1 MYKTSE
7 KFKNA
12 VYGDSRTFLA
22 KISDGTHSASE
33 EILSLKQT
41 SRSVADG
48 CISVGGAVSS
58 YVEIKMWDPGF
69 TLDGTELEISIGMTI
84 DSEPEWVPLGL
95 FTAQKPKTDSGVVT
109 FTAYDRIQTR
119 MSGAF
124 LSELTYPCDGKA
136 VLAEMAKKT
145 GVPIVTTNLPD
156 GVMISKR
163 AVSTD
168 SIVDESGNPVTD
180 TKYVTPFDGYTYRE
194 ALSYIAQFYGMFAT
208 MDRFGNVVFRWY
220 TATDCSI
227 SADRYYDDLTL
238 GESVFAVEKIICQT
252 GNDTLSAGEGTA
264 CMQLENP
271 VMTQDRLTA
280 VHQQIKGL
288 EFLPA
293 SVSFLG
299 DPRIDVGDIITII
312 DKSENVVK
320 IPVMSLVQDYDG
332 GLLSEIQSFGKSES
346 VTGQNKGPT
355 AQKLDRAYTDLFLVK
370 EMVGGKANFDYVY
383 GLEGKFK
390 KLSGDYLS
398 FKSGEFED
406 LKAKQADFETATA
419 KNFSTQTAQ
428 IKKLSGDFASFKTG
442 DFESLKAKQADFES
456 ATVKNFTASN
466 ARIDTVSGDLA
477 SYKTIV
483 AENFSAANGKIEN
496 LETTTLKA
504 ADAKLTYATI
514 ESLNALKG
522 DVADLNIGKLTA
534 RVATIEAAYISKT
547 ETKQLLAGYADIKLA
562 NVAAGTI
569 GSALIG
575 DGAITDAKIA
585 NVSAN
590 KLTAG
595 TIDASK
601 INVVNL
607 NADNLTVGTING
619 QRIGDKS
626 IDLTKLSKEVPTK
639 EYLDNIQNGLQNQID
654 SAIQTYT
661 TDTIPTL
668 KNSPASSWTD
678 NSTRAKHVGDI
689 CYVTNAG
696 GNADGYC
703 YRFTNTGTDA
713 APVYEWVLIK
723 DSDVN
728 KALQELVTVNGDISG
743 LKTFQSET
751 SSWRKSTDT
760 EISSVK
766 TRTTTIETT
775 YSTKEETKTAADS
788 AKSSAIE
795 SAKGYADTAKTD
807 AIASAKGYTDTAK
820 TAAIASSK
828 SYTDTATKDMATSTS
843 VANAKKEAISEAAK
857 DASSKA
863 STAQSN
869 AISEAAKDATSKA
882 DAAKSSAIS
891 TAASDATKKADA
903 AKSSAISAAASDA
916 TTKANSAKSE
926 AISTAA
932 SDATKKANDAKSA
945 AISTAA
951 SDATKKA
958 NTAKSEAIS
967 AASSDATTKANAA
980 LNSAKGYADDAV
992 DNLQVGGRNLLTAT
1006 NQGTSYWSNSHANG
1020 DYSCESI
1027 TWLGVNAVKMGCS
1040 KRSTSWKMFVHGIS
1054 VEQFNKL
1061 KPGGSYVLSYDTDG
1075 GSSANF
1081 VSLMSPSALNSIVKT
1096 HSQTAVKT
1104 NYGYH
1109 YTIKIVLNDTLT
1121 WGNQYVYLENNLY
1134 PGESVIIANLKLEE
1148 GNKATPWTPAPEDI
1162 DAAINTKVSTT
1173 VFNEVKQTVDSNSA
1187 TITKL
1192 SETVTTKADGST
1204 VESLANTVNTVK
1216 QTTDANTAS
1225 ISTLTTTVNKK
1236 ADSST
1241 VDTISKTLNTVKQT
1255 ADSNSANISE
1265 LSKTVSTK
1273 ADGST
1278 VETLTNRVS
1287 TAEQNLDGFKTTVSK
1302 TYVTSQAYNEKV
1314 TNLESGISAAQGT
1327 ANTAKS
1333 TADSATK
1340 TANTAKNTADAATT
1354 TANTAKSTA
1363 DTASKTASAA
1373 KSTADGAVSTANTA
1387 KSTADGAVSTANSAK
1402 NTADSAVNTANT
1414 AKSTA
1419 EGAVSTANSAK
1430 STADVAKSSVDNLEI
1445 GGRNLFRRT
1454 DTPYPNNDYLTA
1466 LYYYASEPLVAGET
1480 YTVTICVTPAKN
1492 VERFGL
1498 FLSQGFKGQANLYVS
1513 GTKKQIISKTFV
1525 ASYDSGR
1532 EPSANPHNGTAMFFR
1547 YPNDGTVTGNS
1558 TIHWVKIEKGN
1569 KATDW
1574 TPAPEDAIDHQYT
1587 QYYRSTSTTT
1597 PTGGTWQDTIPD
1609 LLENTCIWT
1618 RQAIVHVGGDIEYSD
1633 PVLDSVTKKVVSM
1646 SAEVTKTAE
1655 GLTSTANKVTTLTND
1670 LAGVSTRLGT
1680 AESKITQNAESIS
1693 AKVSTTDFNAFKTSN
1708 TTAINDAKSSA
1719 ISTAAS
1725 DATKK
1730 ANDAKSSAISTA
1742 ASDATTKANNAKSA
1756 AISTAASDAT
1766 TKANNALSSA
1776 KTYSDGQIK
1785 TVNAAITQTNTEI
1798 SAMKGQI
1805 ALKVEQTDINKAIDG
1820 VTVGGRNL
1828 ATKTNQGTTGWG
1840 WSMQKGDYT
1849 ITEVVENGVR
1859 CCKLTRGSAAQ
1870 SGWSIIVYWN
1880 IGRKKWE
1887 PNTTYTVSVEVKASH
1902 NVDIFPRFLC
1912 IDGTHGIIQ
1921 DCKSIKSKTVTNTWT
1936 KLVWIVQS
1944 SNELPTR
1951 TDQNTYFAGMNSSP
1965 GAWYQFRNLK
1975 IEKGNK
1981 ATDWTPAPEDDE
1993 ERLSSLESW
2002 KSEASLKITKDGII
2016 GTVGSYYA
2024 TGADVT
2030 ALTGRVTQAESTI
2043 KQQSDSIALTVKK
2056 DSVISA
2062 INQTSESVKISANK
2076 ISLTAAGL
2084 VEIINSGDTKIKAA
2098 NLNLSATDVVNIIN
2112 SGTTTIKA
2120 SKLDLSATD
2129 VVNIIN
2135 KGTTKI
2141 EASKLNLSGYVTV
2154 SDLSGSGNTT
2164 IDGSNIKTGKISTD
2178 RLDVNSIFAQEITAT
2193 GTITGATLTG
2203 AAVSCSGSTGVME
2216 LRKGG
2221 LNGFYVTEK
2230 DNYRYTYG
2238 CAYTSTSLSL
2248 DYTKES
2254 LTDVDVQKV
2263 YVLYADSSGVNI
2275 GNLANFSI
2283 SEKKV
2288 TFSCPTTFNDTLIA
2302 KGLSVGDIY
2311 ATSISVQNSGVELY
2325 GSTPFIDFYFNKSN
2339 TDYTSRIIELE
2350 SGKLNVNGAVFTN
2363 GGTIW
2368 GTGLSIAGNGTFGGD
2383 LSATRGL
2390 KLNHGGTSL
2399 YLYNESGSFCMM
2411 HTGTDGSSTWPI
2423 VWDFKNDN
2431 LAIANSI
2438 NCGAYG
2444 TFGKGIISKSES
2456 VFHTGSYTD
2465 PYPGKNCTIK
2475 SWGTV
2480 ASLRFAAKGVGNTWL
2495 GAAKPDGSAYDTIC
2509 TDANAL
2515 VPGWRIR
2522 SADGAWVG
2530 ASYAQDPG
2538 FRIYYC
2544 NAARLAGS
2552 SNGTD
2557 AVYTFGSSGTF
2568 HAKSVSQTSDER
2580 EKNIISG
2587 ITEKYENLFMRLKP
2601 VLFNWKT
2608 GADGVHMGFGAQ
2620 TTLKLAEKCGI
2631 RANELAAVHKSETE
2645 EPWSM
2650 SYTEIVPLTV
2660 QMVQKAITSIDSTRK
2675 EVSALGQN
2683 MTARM
2688 ESLQYQLAQAFDRI
2702 AALEKENKSLR
2713 QALS

>member
-1 MYKTSE
+1 MLKIFNQFHKAVGYIKKYRDCKIESVLSTAEKTLSFTYLGKAGKIDYE
-7 KFKNA
+7 YYIQTKDAEYVVKSIRITSDGYPEYTATLNMEELE
-12 VYGDSRTFLA
+12 SKTWETFLA
-22 KISDGTHSASE
+22 KDSSLRDTANLALAGTGWRVAECTVDKKRSMGLQNVTSKVVLQKICTVFMCEMQVDSKAKTVSFKEKFGEDKGVYFLQGLNLRKLTLSGDTYDFYTRIIPVGKDG
-33 EILSLKQT
+33 LKIT
-41 SRSVADG
+41 
-48 CISVGGAVSS
+48 AVN
-58 YVEIKMWDPGF
+58 
-69 TLDGTELEISIGMTI
+69 
-84 DSEPEWVPLGL
+84 
-95 FTAQKPKTDSGVVT
+95 
-109 FTAYDRIQTR
+109 
-119 MSGAF
+119 
-124 LSELTYPCDGKA
+124 DGKEYIDNFQFSKKIIPYIWQDTSYEDA
-136 VLAEMAKKT
+136 TALMEDAAEKLKDLSIPKKSYTADVRDLAYRSADYSILEYNLGDTITLIDRKT
-145 GVPIVTTNLPD
+145 GIRDTQRITKIVEYP
-156 GVMISKR
+156 
-163 AVSTD
+163 
-168 SIVDESGNPVTD
+168 
-180 TKYVTPFDGYTYRE
+180 
-194 ALSYIAQFYGMFAT
+194 
-208 MDRFGNVVFRWY
+208 
-220 TATDCSI
+220 
-227 SADRYYDDLTL
+227 
-238 GESVFAVEKIICQT
+238 
-252 GNDTLSAGEGTA
+252 
-264 CMQLENP
+264 
-271 VMTQDRLTA
+271 
-280 VHQQIKGL
+280 
-288 EFLPA
+288 
-293 SVSFLG
+293 G
-299 DPRIDVGDIITII
+299 DPDKNTCDIANTRETF
-312 DKSENVVK
+312 D
-320 IPVMSLVQDYDG
+320 
-332 GLLSEIQSFGKSES
+332 EIQSRLKEAASIIES
-346 VTGQNKGPT
+346 VKNLDGSINGNAVDKVTTDQILGFKDGVESGIQNSNTISGIKTDIMAVT
-355 AQKLDRAYTDLFLVK
+355 ADIGTIQSTYLKATDADIKFATIENL
-370 EMVGGKANFDYVY
+370 KATTETVHDLNADYA
-383 GLEGKFK
+383 KFKTATANEFSAQAAKIK
-390 KLSGDYLS
+390 KLSGDLAS
-398 FKSGEFED
+398 FKTGEFED

-419 KNFSTQTAQ
+419 KNFTAT
-428 IKKLSGDFASFKTG
+428 S
-442 DFESLKAKQADFES
+442 
-456 ATVKNFTASN
+456 
-466 ARIDTVSGDLA
+466 ARIDTVTGDLA
-477 SYKTIV
+477 SYKNVV
-483 AENFSAANGKIEN
+483 AESFSAANGKIEN

-522 DVADLNIGKLTA
+522 DVAELNVGKLTA

-585 NVSAN
+585 SVSAN

-601 INVVNL
+601 INVTNM

-661 TDTIPTL
+661 SDTIPTL

-678 NSTRAKHVGDI
+678 NSTKAKHVGDI

-703 YRFTNTGTDA
+703 YRFTNTGTSTN
-713 APVYEWVLIK
+713 PVYEWVLIK

-728 KALQELVTVNGDISG
+728 RALQELVTVNGDLTG
-743 LKTFQSET
+743 LKSFQSET
-751 SSWRKSTDT
+751 SSWRTSTDS

-788 AKSSAIE
+788 AKSSAIASAKGYTDSAKTSAIE
-795 SAKGYADTAKTD
+795 SAKGYTDTAKTD
-807 AIASAKGYTDTAK
+807 AIASAKGYTDTA
-820 TAAIASSK
+820 
-828 SYTDTATKDMATSTS
+828 TKDMATSTA
-843 VANAKKEAISEAAK
+843 VANAKKE
-857 DASSKA
+857 
-863 STAQSN
+863 

-891 TAASDATKKADA
+891 
-903 AKSSAISAAASDA
+903 AAATDA
-916 TTKANSAKSE
+916 TTKANTAKSE
-926 AISTAA
+926 AISAA
-932 SDATKKANDAKSA
+932 SSDATKKANDAKSA
-945 AISTAA
+945 AISAA
-951 SDATKKA
+951 SSDATKKA

-967 AASSDATTKANAA
+967 AAASDATTKANAA

-992 DNLQVGGRNLLTAT
+992 AGVKIGGRNLFRDT
-1006 NQGTSYWSNSHANG
+1006 GVEHSNNDYMTWRYAPGDELLVEGETYTVSICVTPGKGLSH
-1020 DYSCESI
+1020 
-1027 TWLGVNAVKMGCS
+1027 LMP
-1040 KRSTSWKMFVHGIS
+1040 H
-1054 VEQFNKL
+1054 
-1061 KPGGSYVLSYDTDG
+1061 LSYG
-1075 GSSANF
+1075 NMGECSLK
-1081 VSLMSPSALNSIVKT
+1081 VSGNEKQVISKT
-1096 HSQTAVKT
+1096 FKCQYLAGKT
-1104 NYGYH
+1104 PEDNIIYAYFCIYRLPNNGTVTSNT
-1109 YTIKIVLNDTLT
+1109 TIHWIKV
-1121 WGNQYVYLENNLY
+1121 E
-1134 PGESVIIANLKLEE
+1134 K
-1148 GNKATPWTPAPEDI
+1148 GNKATDWTPAPEDT
-1162 DAAINTKVSTT
+1162 DAAISEKVSTT
-1173 VFNEVKQTVDSNSA
+1173 VFNEVKQTVDANSA

-1192 SETVTTKADGST
+1192 TESVSKKADGSSVT
-1204 VESLANTVNTVK
+1204 TLSNTVNSIK
-1216 QTTDANTAS
+1216 QTADSNTAA
-1225 ISTLTTTVNKK
+1225 ISGLQTMVNKK
-1236 ADSST
+1236 ADGST

-1302 TYVTSQAYNEKV
+1302 TYVTSQTYNEKV
-1314 TNLESGISAAQGT
+1314 DALESGISAAKST

-1340 TANTAKNTADAATT
+1340 TANTAK
-1354 TANTAKSTA
+1354 STA
-1363 DTASKTASAA
+1363 DTASKTASSA
-1373 KSTADGAVSTANTA
+1373 KS
-1387 KSTADGAVSTANSAK
+1387 
-1402 NTADSAVNTANT
+1402 TADSAVNTANI

-1430 STADVAKSSVDNLEI
+1430 STADAASNTINRGLNKWLIRQFASSDASDTTIDKIVGKDIVGTYEYADSDLNISQMGLILEHYYNGYAVTAVKFSKTTSIETMFLSDDGGTVYLNGVQVAHNAVYGKGSCTLQFKKGWNILEVVWHEDAGGNGFKFATTISKHANCERMDCYASVDTVE
-1445 GGRNLFRRT
+1445 
-1454 DTPYPNNDYLTA
+1454 TA
-1466 LYYYASEPLVAGET
+1466 
-1480 YTVTICVTPAKN
+1480 YT
-1492 VERFGL
+1492 
-1498 FLSQGFKGQANLYVS
+1498 
-1513 GTKKQIISKTFV
+1513 
-1525 ASYDSGR
+1525 
-1532 EPSANPHNGTAMFFR
+1532 
-1547 YPNDGTVTGNS
+1547 
-1558 TIHWVKIEKGN
+1558 
-1569 KATDW
+1569 KAT
-1574 TPAPEDAIDHQYT
+1574 
-1587 QYYRSTSTTT
+1587 
-1597 PTGGTWQDTIPD
+1597 
-1609 LLENTCIWT
+1609 
-1618 RQAIVHVGGDIEYSD
+1618 
-1633 PVLDSVTKKVVSM
+1633 TKKVVSM

-1670 LAGVSTRLGT
+1670 LAGVTTRLGT
-1680 AESKITQNAESIS
+1680 AESKITQNAEGIS
-1693 AKVSTTDFNAFKTSN
+1693 AKLSTTEFNTFKTNN

-1725 DATKK
+1725 DAAKK

-1742 ASDATTKANNAKSA
+1742 ASDATTKANNA
-1756 AISTAASDAT
+1756 
-1766 TKANNALSSA
+1766 LSSA
-1776 KTYSDGQIK
+1776 KSYSDGQIK
-1785 TVNAAITQTNTEI
+1785 TVNAAITQTNSEI

-1805 ALKVEQTDINKAIDG
+1805 ALKVEQTDLNYYEPQ
-1820 VTVGGRNL
+1820 NL
-1828 ATKTNQGTTGWG
+1828 ATLENCVIKQASRWDIDVILKMPNCTTAKINSDGSISGFLNPGYIAFKVYFQKGKTLYYSCPNVDFSIISVWKDPYSTRSHAASVEGFTPDFTGWG
-1840 WSMQKGDYT
+1840 WIGF
-1849 ITEVVENGVR
+1849 GVFR
-1859 CCKLTRGSAAQ
+1859 T
-1870 SGWSIIVYWN
+1870 
-1880 IGRKKWE
+1880 
-1887 PNTTYTVSVEVKASH
+1887 NTFTTFPVISLIKDATYTP
-1902 NVDIFPRFLC
+1902 PRKTSLQ
-1912 IDGTHGIIQ
+1912 GI
-1921 DCKSIKSKTVTNTWT
+1921 
-1936 KLVWIVQS
+1936 
-1944 SNELPTR
+1944 
-1951 TDQNTYFAGMNSSP
+1951 
-1965 GAWYQFRNLK
+1965 
-1975 IEKGNK
+1975 
-1981 ATDWTPAPEDDE
+1981 E
-1993 ERLSSLESW
+1993 ELESW

-2056 DSVISA
+2056 DGVISA

-2076 ISLTAAGL
+2076 ISLTASGL

-2135 KGTTKI
+2135 KGTTTIK
-2141 EASKLNLSGYVTV
+2141 ASKLDLSGYVTV
-2154 SDLSGSGNTT
+2154 SSLSGSGTTT

-2178 RLDVNSIFAQEITAT
+2178 RLDVNGIFAKNVTAT

-2203 AAVSCSGSTGVME
+2203 AAVSCSGSAGVME

-2254 LTDVDVQKV
+2254 LKSVDVQKV

-2275 GNLANFSI
+2275 GNLAKFSLD
-2283 SEKKV
+2283 KKNV

-2325 GSTPFIDFYFNKSN
+2325 GSTPFIDFHFNKSN

-2350 SGKLNVNGAVFTN
+2350 SGKLNINGAVFTD

-2368 GTGLSIAGNGTFGGD
+2368 GTGLSISGSGTFSGD
-2383 LSATRGL
+2383 ISATRGL
-2390 KLNHGGTSL
+2390 HLNHGGTSL
-2399 YLYNESGSFCMM
+2399 YLYNEGGSFCMM
-2411 HTGTDGSSTWPI
+2411 HTGTNGANTWPI

-2444 TFGKGIISKSES
+2444 TFGKGIISKAES

-2465 PYPGKNCTIK
+2465 PYPSKSCTIK

-2495 GAAKPDGSAYDTIC
+2495 GAAKPDGAAYDTIC

-2515 VPGWRIR
+2515 VPGWRVR
-2522 SADGAWVG
+2522 TADGAWVG

-2544 NAARLAGS
+2544 NASRLAGS

-2568 HAKSVSQTSDER
+2568 YAKSVSQTSDER

-2587 ITEKYENLFMRLKP
+2587 ITEKYENLFMQLKP

-2620 TTLKLAEKCGI
+2620 TTLDLAEKCGI
-2631 RANELAAVHKSETE
+2631 SANELAAVHRSETE

-2660 QMVQKAITSIDSTRK
+2660 QIVQKAITSIDSTRK

>member
-12 VYGDSRTFLA
+12 VYGESRTFLA
-22 KISDGTHSASE
+22 KVSDGTHSASE

-41 SRSVADG
+41 SRSVADD
-48 CISVGGAVSS
+48 CVSVGGAVSS
-58 YVEIKMWDPGF
+58 YVEVKMWDPGF
-69 TLDGTELEISIGMTI
+69 TLDGTELEISLGMMIG
-84 DSEPEWVPLGL
+84 SKAEWVPLGL
-95 FTAQKPKTDSGVVT
+95 FTAQKPKSDSGVVT

-124 LSELTYPCDGKA
+124 LSELTYPCDGKT

-145 GVPIVTTNLPD
+145 GVPIITTNLPD
-156 GVMISKR
+156 GVMIPKR

-194 ALSYIAQFYGMFAT
+194 AISYIAQFYGMFAT
-208 MDRFGNVVFRWY
+208 MDRVGNVVFRWY
-220 TATDCSI
+220 TVADCSI
-227 SADRYYDDLTL
+227 SADRYYDDLTS
-238 GESVFAVEKIICQT
+238 GESVFTVEKIICQA
-252 GNDTLSAGEGTA
+252 GNDTLSAGDGTA

-271 VMTQDRLTA
+271 VMTQERLTA
-280 VHQQIKGL
+280 VYKQIKGL

-299 DPRIDVGDIITII
+299 DPRIDVGDIITIT
-312 DKSENVVK
+312 DKSGNVVK

-332 GLLSEIQSFGKSES
+332 GLLSEVQSFGKSEL

-355 AQKLDRAYTDLFLVK
+355 AQKLDRAYIDLFLVK
-370 EMVGGKANFDYVY
+370 EMVGEKANFDYVY
-383 GLEGKFK
+383 GLEGKFE

-419 KNFSTQTAQ
+419 KNFSAQTAQ
-428 IKKLSGDFASFKTG
+428 IKK
-442 DFESLKAKQADFES
+442 
-456 ATVKNFTASN
+456 
-466 ARIDTVSGDLA
+466 VSGDLA
-477 SYKTIV
+477 SFKTGEFEDLKSKQADFETATAKNFTATSARIDTVTGDLASYKNVV
-483 AENFSAANGKIEN
+483 AESFSAANGKIEN
-496 LETTTLKA
+496 LETTTLKS

-522 DVADLNIGKLTA
+522 DVAELNVGKLTA

-585 NVSAN
+585 SVSAN

-601 INVVNL
+601 INVMNL

-626 IDLTKLSKEVPTK
+626 IDLAKLSKEVPTK
-639 EYLDNIQNGLQNQID
+639 EYLDSVQNGLQNQID
-654 SAIQTYT
+654 NAIQTYT

-696 GNADGYC
+696 SNADGYC
-703 YRFTNTGTDA
+703 YRFTSTGTSTNQ
-713 APVYEWVLIK
+713 VYEWVLIK

-728 KALQELVTVNGDISG
+728 RALQELVTVNGDISG
-743 LKTFQSET
+743 LKSFQSET
-751 SSWRKSTDT
+751 SSWRTSTDT

-775 YSTKEETKTAADS
+775 YSTKEETKSAADS

-795 SAKGYADTAKTD
+795 SSKSYTDSAKTS
-807 AIASAKGYTDTAK
+807 AIESAKGYTDTAK
-820 TAAIASSK
+820 TDAIASSK
-828 SYTDTATKDMATSTS
+828 TYTDTATKDMATSTA
-843 VANAKKEAISEAAK
+843 VANAKKEAIDTAAK

-863 STAQSN
+863 STAQST

-903 AKSSAISAAASDA
+903 AKSEAISAASSDATKKADAAKSSAISAAASDA
-916 TTKANSAKSE
+916 TTKAN
-926 AISTAA
+926 
-932 SDATKKANDAKSA
+932 N
-945 AISTAA
+945 
-951 SDATKKA
+951 
-958 NTAKSEAIS
+958 
-967 AASSDATTKANAA
+967 A

-992 DNLQVGGRNLLTAT
+992 AGVEIGGRNLFGFHKGIYVDFDNVHSGNAIDPSIKGLKITCNDAVTSSKTIYRVKNIGFNGIGGEYTFSANVRAT
-1006 NQGTSYWSNSHANG
+1006 NDITITFNICDAENVTVDVTNKNKRIVFTSNVNRYHGTEAYNGFLDVSAFRVPQGTVIYIEN
-1020 DYSCESI
+1020 
-1027 TWLGVNAVKMGCS
+1027 
-1040 KRSTSWKMFVHGIS
+1040 
-1054 VEQFNKL
+1054 
-1061 KPGGSYVLSYDTDG
+1061 
-1075 GSSANF
+1075 
-1081 VSLMSPSALNSIVKT
+1081 
-1096 HSQTAVKT
+1096 
-1104 NYGYH
+1104 
-1109 YTIKIVLNDTLT
+1109 IKI
-1121 WGNQYVYLENNLY
+1121 E
-1134 PGESVIIANLKLEE
+1134 K
-1148 GNKATPWTPAPEDI
+1148 GNKATDWTPAPEDI
-1162 DAAINTKVSTT
+1162 DAAISTKVSTT
-1173 VFNEVKQTVDSNSA
+1173 VFNEVKQTVDANSA

-1192 SETVTTKADGST
+1192 TESVSKKADGSSVT
-1204 VESLANTVNTVK
+1204 TLSNTVNSIK
-1216 QTTDANTAS
+1216 QTADSNTAA
-1225 ISTLTTTVNKK
+1225 ISGLQTTVSKK

-1241 VDTISKTLNTVKQT
+1241 VETVSKTLNTVKQT

-1273 ADGST
+1273 ADGSAVT
-1278 VETLTNRVS
+1278 ALTTRMSN
-1287 TAEQNLDGFKTTVSK
+1287 AEQNLDGFKTTVSK
-1302 TYVTSQAYNEKV
+1302 TYVTSQSYNEKV

-1340 TANTAKNTADAATT
+1340 TANTAK
-1354 TANTAKSTA
+1354 STA

-1373 KSTADGAVSTANTA
+1373 KNTADSASKTASSAKSTADSAVNTANTA

-1402 NTADSAVNTANT
+1402 STADA
-1414 AKSTA
+1414 
-1419 EGAVSTANSAK
+1419 AK
-1430 STADVAKSSVDNLEI
+1430 STADAAKSTADAAKSSVDNLEI
-1445 GGRNLFRRT
+1445 GGRNLLIGSKKGISNPKHI
-1454 DTPYPNNDYLTA
+1454 DTYTNATFKLLLMKGDQYVGKELLIGVEKGKKYSKTYIAKFDGTRIECGHNGQKRDIIGSFPVSSYTKG
-1466 LYYYASEPLVAGET
+1466 ST
-1480 YTVTICVTPAKN
+1480 YTVSFYVESADPTTIN
-1492 VERFGL
+1492 G
-1498 FLSQGFKGQANLYVS
+1498 Y
-1513 GTKKQIISKTFV
+1513 IIK
-1525 ASYDSGR
+1525 DLKL
-1532 EPSANPHNGTAMFFR
+1532 EN
-1547 YPNDGTVTGNS
+1547 
-1558 TIHWVKIEKGN
+1558 GN
-1569 KATDW
+1569 KATPW

-1597 PTGGTWQDTIPD
+1597 PTGGTWQNTVPE
-1609 LLENTCIWT
+1609 LTENTCIWT

-1633 PVLDSVTKKVVSM
+1633 PVMDSVTKKVVSM
-1646 SAEVTKTAE
+1646 DAEVTKTAE

-1670 LAGVSTRLGT
+1670 LAGVTTRLGT

-1693 AKVSTTDFNAFKTSN
+1693 AKLSTTEFNTFKTNN

-1742 ASDATTKANNAKSA
+1742 ASDATKKANDAKSA

-1785 TVNAAITQTNTEI
+1785 TVNAAITQTNSEI

-1820 VTVGGRNL
+1820 VTIGGRNL
-1828 ATKTNQGTTGWG
+1828 LVKTNQGTTYWTIPHENGNYSRESITWLGVNAVKMSCSKRSTGWRIYLYDILFEQFNKLKPG
-1840 WSMQKGDYT
+1840 GSYVLSYDTDGGSSANFLGLLSANGLNPIDKTHSQTAVKTNYGYHYT
-1849 ITEVVENGVR
+1849 IKIVLKDTLTWNSQVVYLENN
-1859 CCKLTRGSAAQ
+1859 LGSGE
-1870 SGWSIIVYWN
+1870 SVII
-1880 IGRKKWE
+1880 
-1887 PNTTYTVSVEVKASH
+1887 A
-1902 NVDIFPRFLC
+1902 
-1912 IDGTHGIIQ
+1912 
-1921 DCKSIKSKTVTNTWT
+1921 
-1936 KLVWIVQS
+1936 
-1944 SNELPTR
+1944 
-1951 TDQNTYFAGMNSSP
+1951 
-1965 GAWYQFRNLK
+1965 NLK
-1975 IEKGNK
+1975 LEEGNK
-1981 ATDWTPAPEDDE
+1981 ATPWTPAPEDDE

-2024 TGADVT
+2024 TGADVVN
-2030 ALTGRVTQAESTI
+2030 LTGRVTTAESTI
-2043 KQQSDSIALTVKK
+2043 KQQSNSIALTVKK
-2056 DSVISA
+2056 DGVISA

-2076 ISLTAAGL
+2076 ISLTA
-2084 VEIINSGDTKIKAA
+2084 K
-2098 NLNLSATDVVNIIN
+2098 DVVDIIN
-2112 SGTTTIKA
+2112 SGTTTIQA
-2120 SKLDLSATD
+2120 SKLNLSASD

-2141 EASKLNLSGYVTV
+2141 SADKLNLSGYVTI
-2154 SDLSGSGNTT
+2154 SSLSGSGTTT
-2164 IDGSNIKTGKISTD
+2164 IDASNIKTGKISTD
-2178 RLDVNSIFAQEITAT
+2178 RLDVNDIFAKEVSATKLHVTGNSKIDGNLVTSGINASNITTGTISADRLDVNGIFAKNVTAT
-2193 GTITGATLTG
+2193 GTITGANLVGGRFSCTGKLGTVELAEDRLSAKYDYTLTNG
-2203 AAVSCSGSTGVME
+2203 QKFSDHVTLNSSFMQFSRVKYSGNTASEETTLYMSQEELTLKDVASFYKSGITFEPAVTI
-2216 LRKGG
+2216 
-2221 LNGFYVTEK
+2221 N
-2230 DNYRYTYG
+2230 
-2238 CAYTSTSLSL
+2238 
-2248 DYTKES
+2248 
-2254 LTDVDVQKV
+2254 
-2263 YVLYADSSGVNI
+2263 
-2275 GNLANFSI
+2275 
-2283 SEKKV
+2283 
-2288 TFSCPTTFNDTLIA
+2288 
-2302 KGLSVGDIY
+2302 KGLRVNEGM
-2311 ATSISVQNSGVELY
+2311 
-2325 GSTPFIDFYFNKSN
+2325 ST
-2339 TDYTSRIIELE
+2339 
-2350 SGKLNVNGAVFTN
+2350 
-2363 GGTIW
+2363 
-2368 GTGLSIAGNGTFGGD
+2368 AGNGTFGGD

-2399 YLYNESGSFCMM
+2399 YLYNESGTFCIM
-2411 HTGTDGSSTWPI
+2411 HTGTNGTSTWPI

-2465 PYPGKNCTIK
+2465 PYPGKSCTIK

-2522 SADGAWVG
+2522 TADGAWVG
-2530 ASYAQDPG
+2530 ASYAKDPG

-2544 NAARLAGS
+2544 NASRLGGNT
-2552 SNGTD
+2552 NGTD
-2557 AVYTFGSSGTF
+2557 AIYTFGASGTF

-2587 ITEKYENLFMRLKP
+2587 ITEKYESLFMRLRP

-2608 GADGVHMGFGAQ
+2608 GTDGIHMGFGAQ
-2620 TTLKLAEKCGI
+2620 TTLDLAEKCGI
-2631 RANELAAVHKSETE
+2631 RENELAAVHKSKTE

-2650 SYTEIVPLTV
+2650 SYTEIVPLAV

-2675 EVSALGQN
+2675 EVSTLGQN

-2702 AALEKENKSLR
+2702 AVLEKENKSLR

>member
-22 KISDGTHSASE
+22 KVSDGTHSASE

-41 SRSVADG
+41 SRSVADD

-69 TLDGTELEISIGMTI
+69 ALDGTELEISIGMTI
-84 DSEPEWVPLGL
+84 GSEPEWVPLGL

-124 LSELTYPCDGKA
+124 VSELTYPCDGKT
-136 VLAEMAKKT
+136 VLAEMSKKT
-145 GVPIVTTNLPD
+145 GVPIITTNLPD
-156 GVMISKR
+156 GVMIPKR

-180 TKYVTPFDGYTYRE
+180 TKYVAPFDGYTYRE
-194 ALSYIAQFYGMFAT
+194 ALSYIAQFYCMFAT
-208 MDRFGNVVFRWY
+208 MDRSGNVVFRWY

-227 SADRYYDDLTL
+227 SAGRYYDDLTF
-238 GESVFAVEKIICQT
+238 GESVFTVEKIVCQA

-271 VMTQDRLTA
+271 VMTQDRLMA
-280 VHQQIKGL
+280 IHQQIKGL

-299 DPRIDVGDIITII
+299 DPRIDVGDIITIT
-312 DKSENVVK
+312 DKSGNVVK

-332 GLLSEIQSFGKSES
+332 GLLSEAQSFGKSES
-346 VTGQNKGPT
+346 VIGQSKGPT

-370 EMVGGKANFDYVY
+370 EMVGEKANFDYVY

-419 KNFSTQTAQ
+419 KNFSAQTAQ
-428 IKKLSGDFASFKTG
+428 IKKVSGDFASFKTG

-477 SYKTIV
+477 SYKTVV

-522 DVADLNIGKLTA
+522 DITDLNVGSLTA
-534 RVATIEAAYISKT
+534 RVATIEGAYISKT

-585 NVSAN
+585 SVSAN

-601 INVVNL
+601 INVMNL

-639 EYLDNIQNGLQNQID
+639 AYLDSVQNGLQNQID

-703 YRFTNTGTDA
+703 YRFTNTGTSA

-728 KALQELVTVNGDISG
+728 RALQELVTVNGDLTG

-751 SSWRKSTDT
+751 SSWRTSMDS
-760 EISSVK
+760 ELSSVK

-775 YSTKEETKTAADS
+775 YSTKEETKSAADS
-788 AKSSAIE
+788 AKSSAIA
-795 SAKGYADTAKTD
+795 SAKGYTDSAKTSAIASAKGYTDTAKTD
-807 AIASAKGYTDTAK
+807 AIASAKGYTDTA
-820 TAAIASSK
+820 
-828 SYTDTATKDMATSTS
+828 TKDMATSTA
-843 VANAKKEAISEAAK
+843 VANAKKEAIDTAAK

-891 TAASDATKKADA
+891 
-903 AKSSAISAAASDA
+903 AAATDA
-916 TTKANSAKSE
+916 TTKANTAKSE
-926 AISTAA
+926 AISTAS

-945 AISTAA
+945 AISAA
-951 SDATKKA
+951 SSDATKKA

-967 AASSDATTKANAA
+967 AAASDATNKANAA

-992 DNLQVGGRNLLTAT
+992 DNIKVGGRNYIIHSDTWTSSGHTEGKWISKSIIDGILKVVVTT
-1006 NQGTSYWSNSHANG
+1006 PSGSNWHSFYKENTIESNFNKGDIFTFSVEIKSDDSITPPKIYFKDGFGYVSFKGTVSK
-1020 DYSCESI
+1020 DYSWI
-1027 TWLGVNAVKMGCS
+1027 TYTG
-1040 KRSTSWKMFVHGIS
+1040 TWK
-1054 VEQFNKL
+1054 K
-1061 KPGGSYVLSYDTDG
+1061 
-1075 GSSANF
+1075 ANDINF
-1081 VSLMSPSALNSIVKT
+1081 HFGWHDVAGTYYIRK
-1096 HSQTAVKT
+1096 
-1104 NYGYH
+1104 
-1109 YTIKIVLNDTLT
+1109 IKF
-1121 WGNQYVYLENNLY
+1121 E
-1134 PGESVIIANLKLEE
+1134 K
-1148 GNKATPWTPAPEDI
+1148 GNKRTDWTPAPEDI

-1173 VFNEVKQTVDSNSA
+1173 VFNEVKQTVDTNSA
-1187 TITKL
+1187 TITKM
-1192 SETVTTKADGST
+1192 SEIVSKKADGSSVT
-1204 VESLANTVNTVK
+1204 ALLNTVNSIK
-1216 QTTDANTAS
+1216 QTADANTAS
-1225 ISTLTTTVNKK
+1225 ISSLTTTVNKK
-1236 ADSST
+1236 ADGST

-1273 ADGST
+1273 ADGSAVT
-1278 VETLTNRVS
+1278 ALTTRMSN
-1287 TAEQNLDGFKTTVSK
+1287 AEQNLDGFKTTVSK
-1302 TYVTSQAYNEKV
+1302 TYVTSQSYNEKV
-1314 TNLESGISAAQGT
+1314 DALESGISAAQGT

-1340 TANTAKNTADAATT
+1340 TANTAKSTADAAAT

-1363 DTASKTASAA
+1363 DTASKTASVA
-1373 KSTADGAVSTANTA
+1373 KSTAEGAVSTANTAKNTADSANKTASSAKSTADSAAATANSA

-1402 NTADSAVNTANT
+1402 
-1414 AKSTA
+1414 
-1419 EGAVSTANSAK
+1419 
-1430 STADVAKSSVDNLEI
+1430 STADAASNTINRGLNKWLIRQFASSASSDTTIDKIVGKDIVGTYEYADSDLSTRQMGLILKDYYIGYAITAVKFSETTSIETAFLSDDGGTVYLNGAQVAHNALCNNDGVSCTLSFKKGWNVLEVVWVDGVGADGFKFTTTISKHAKCERMDCYASVDTVE
-1445 GGRNLFRRT
+1445 
-1454 DTPYPNNDYLTA
+1454 TA
-1466 LYYYASEPLVAGET
+1466 
-1480 YTVTICVTPAKN
+1480 YT
-1492 VERFGL
+1492 
-1498 FLSQGFKGQANLYVS
+1498 
-1513 GTKKQIISKTFV
+1513 
-1525 ASYDSGR
+1525 
-1532 EPSANPHNGTAMFFR
+1532 
-1547 YPNDGTVTGNS
+1547 
-1558 TIHWVKIEKGN
+1558 
-1569 KATDW
+1569 KAT
-1574 TPAPEDAIDHQYT
+1574 
-1587 QYYRSTSTTT
+1587 
-1597 PTGGTWQDTIPD
+1597 
-1609 LLENTCIWT
+1609 
-1618 RQAIVHVGGDIEYSD
+1618 
-1633 PVLDSVTKKVVSM
+1633 TKKVVSM

-1670 LAGVSTRLGT
+1670 LAGVTTRLGT
-1680 AESKITQNAESIS
+1680 AESKITQNAENIS
-1693 AKVSTTDFNAFKTSN
+1693 AKVSTTEFNTFKTNN

-1719 ISTAAS
+1719 ISAAAS

-1785 TVNAAITQTNTEI
+1785 TVNAAITQTNSEI

-1805 ALKVEQTDINKAIDG
+1805 ALKVEQTDLNYYEPQ
-1820 VTVGGRNL
+1820 NL
-1828 ATKTNQGTTGWG
+1828 ATLENCVIKQAFLWSTDAILKLPNLTTAKINSDGSISGFLNPGYIAFKVYFQKGKTLYYSLPDVSIAIIHVWKDPYSTRSHSASIEGFTPDFTGWG
-1840 WSMQKGDYT
+1840 WIGF
-1849 ITEVVENGVR
+1849 GVFNTNTFTTFPVISLI
-1859 CCKLTRGSAAQ
+1859 KD
-1870 SGWSIIVYWN
+1870 
-1880 IGRKKWE
+1880 
-1887 PNTTYTVSVEVKASH
+1887 TTYTP
-1902 NVDIFPRFLC
+1902 PRKTSLQ
-1912 IDGTHGIIQ
+1912 GI
-1921 DCKSIKSKTVTNTWT
+1921 
-1936 KLVWIVQS
+1936 
-1944 SNELPTR
+1944 
-1951 TDQNTYFAGMNSSP
+1951 
-1965 GAWYQFRNLK
+1965 
-1975 IEKGNK
+1975 
-1981 ATDWTPAPEDDE
+1981 E
-1993 ERLSSLESW
+1993 ELESW

-2056 DSVISA
+2056 NGVISA

-2076 ISLTAAGL
+2076 ISLTASGL

-2098 NLNLSATDVVNIIN
+2098 NLNLTASDVVNIIN
-2112 SGTTTIKA
+2112 KGTTTIKA

-2154 SDLSGSGNTT
+2154 SDLSGSGTTT

-2178 RLDVNSIFAQEITAT
+2178 RLDVNEIFTKDVTAT

-2203 AAVSCSGSTGVME
+2203 AAVSCSGSAGVME

-2288 TFSCPTTFNDTLIA
+2288 TFNNPTEFKDTLIA

-2325 GSTPFIDFYFNKSN
+2325 GSTPYIDFHFNKSN

-2350 SGKLNVNGAVFTN
+2350 SGKLNVNGAVFIN

-2368 GTGLSIAGNGTFGGD
+2368 GTGLTIAGAGTFNGD

-2399 YLYNESGSFCMM
+2399 YLYNESGTFCIM
-2411 HTGTDGSSTWPI
+2411 HTGTDGKSSWPILWNFASNSLAVSNALYCSST
-2423 VWDFKNDN
+2423 
-2431 LAIANSI
+2431 
-2438 NCGAYG
+2438 G
-2444 TFGKGIISKSES
+2444 TFDKGITSKAES
-2456 VFHTGSYTD
+2456 VFHTGSYAD
-2465 PYPGKNCTIK
+2465 PYPGKVCTIK

-2480 ASLRFAAKGVGNTWL
+2480 ASLRFAAKGVSNTWL
-2495 GAAKPDGSAYDTIC
+2495 GAAKPDGAAYDTIC
-2509 TDANAL
+2509 TDAGAL
-2515 VPGWRIR
+2515 VPGWRVR
-2522 SADGAWVG
+2522 TADGAWVG

-2544 NAARLAGS
+2544 NASRLAGS

-2557 AVYTFGSSGTF
+2557 AIYTFGSSGTF
-2568 HAKSVSQTSDER
+2568 YAKSVSQTSDER

-2587 ITEKYENLFMRLKP
+2587 ITEKYENLFMRLRP
-2601 VLFNWKT
+2601 VLFNWKS
-2608 GADGVHMGFGAQ
+2608 GADGIHMGFGAQ
-2620 TTLKLAEKCGI
+2620 TTLDLAEKCGI
-2631 RANELAAVHKSETE
+2631 SANELAAVHRSKTE

-2650 SYTEIVPLTV
+2650 SYTEIVPLAV

-2702 AALEKENKSLR
+2702 AVLEKENKSLR

>member
-22 KISDGTHSASE
+22 KVSNGTHSASE

-41 SRSVADG
+41 SRSVADD
-48 CISVGGAVSS
+48 CISIGGAVSS

-69 TLDGTELEISIGMTI
+69 ALDGTELEISICMVI
-84 DSEPEWVPLGL
+84 DSKPEWVALGL
-95 FTAQKPKTDSGVVT
+95 FTAQKPKSDGGVVT

-124 LSELTYPCDGKA
+124 ISELTYPCDGKT
-136 VLAEMAKKT
+136 VLVEMAKKT
-145 GVPIVTTNLPD
+145 GVPIITTNLPD
-156 GVMISKR
+156 GVMIPKR

-168 SIVDESGNPVTD
+168 SIVDGYGNPVTD

-208 MDRFGNVVFRWY
+208 VDRVGNVVFRWY
-220 TATDCSI
+220 TAADCSI

-238 GESVFAVEKIICQT
+238 GESVFTVEKIICQA

-271 VMTQDRLTA
+271 VMTQERLTA
-280 VHQQIKGL
+280 VYQQIKTL

-299 DPRIDVGDIITII
+299 DPRIDVGDIIAVT
-312 DKSENVVK
+312 DKTGNVVK

-332 GLLSEIQSFGKSES
+332 GLLSEVQSFGKSES
-346 VTGQNKGPT
+346 ATGQSKGPT
-355 AQKLDRAYTDLFLVK
+355 AQKLDRVYTDLFLVK
-370 EMVGGKANFDYVY
+370 EMVGEKANFDYVY
-383 GLEGKFK
+383 GLEGNFK

-406 LKAKQADFETATA
+406 LKAKQADFETATT
-419 KNFSTQTAQ
+419 KNFSAQTAQ
-428 IKKLSGDFASFKTG
+428 IKKLSGDLASFKTG
-442 DFESLKAKQADFES
+442 DFESLKSKQADFET
-456 ATVKNFTASN
+456 ATAKNFTATS
-466 ARIDTVSGDLA
+466 ARIDAVTGDLA
-477 SYKTIV
+477 SYKNVV
-483 AENFSAANGKIEN
+483 AENLLAANGKIEN

-522 DVADLNIGKLTA
+522 DVTDLNVGSLTA
-534 RVATIEAAYISKT
+534 RVATIEGAYISKT

-569 GSALIG
+569 GSALIS

-585 NVSAN
+585 SVSAN

-595 TIDASK
+595 TIDAAK
-601 INVVNL
+601 ITVINL
-607 NADNLTVGTING
+607 NADNLTVGKING
-619 QRIGDKS
+619 KLIGTGTV
-626 IDLTKLSKEVPTK
+626 DLDKLSKEVPTK
-639 EYLDNIQNGLQNQID
+639 EYLDSVQNGLQNQID

-661 TDTIPTL
+661 TNTIPTL
-668 KNSPASSWTD
+668 KNSPAVSWTD
-678 NSTRAKHVGDI
+678 DSTRAKHVGDI

-696 GNADGYC
+696 SNADGYC
-703 YRFTNTGTDA
+703 YRFTNTGTSTN
-713 APVYEWVLIK
+713 PVYEWVLIK

-743 LKTFQSET
+743 LKSFQSET
-751 SSWRKSTDT
+751 SSWRTSTDT

-775 YSTKEETKTAADS
+775 YSTKEETKSAADS

-795 SAKGYADTAKTD
+795 SAKGYTDSAKTS
-807 AIASAKGYTDTAK
+807 AIESAKGYTD
-820 TAAIASSK
+820 S
-828 SYTDTATKDMATSTS
+828 ATKDMATSTA

-863 STAQSN
+863 STAQST

-903 AKSSAISAAASDA
+903 AKSEAISAASSDATKKADAAKSSAISAAATDA
-916 TTKANSAKSE
+916 TTKANTAKSE

-945 AISTAA
+945 AISAA
-951 SDATKKA
+951 SSDATSKA

-967 AASSDATTKANAA
+967 AAASDATNKANAA

-992 DNLQVGGRNLLTAT
+992 DNIAVGGRNLLVKT
-1006 NQGTSYWSNSHANG
+1006 NQGATRWSNSYANG
-1020 DYSCESI
+1020 EYSCSSI

-1040 KRSTSWKMFVHGIS
+1040 KRSTSWKMFLYEIS
-1054 VEQFNKL
+1054 AGQFNKL

-1081 VSLMSPSALNSIVKT
+1081 LSLMSPSGLNSIVKT
-1096 HSQTAVKT
+1096 RSQTAVKT
-1104 NYGYH
+1104 SYGYH
-1109 YTIKIVLNDTLT
+1109 YTINIVLNDTLT
-1121 WGNQYVYLENNLY
+1121 WGNQYVYLENNLGS
-1134 PGESVIIANLKLEE
+1134 GESVIIANIKFEE

-1192 SETVTTKADGST
+1192 SETVATKADGSSVT
-1204 VESLANTVNTVK
+1204 ALSNTVNSVK
-1216 QTTDANTAS
+1216 QTADSNSAS
-1225 ISTLTTTVNKK
+1225 ISGLQTTVSKK

-1241 VDTISKTLNTVKQT
+1241 VETVSKTLNTVKQT

-1273 ADGST
+1273 ADGSI

-1302 TYVTSQAYNEKV
+1302 TYVTNQTYSEKV
-1314 TNLESGISAAQGT
+1314 GSLESGISAAQGT

-1333 TADSATK
+1333 TADAATK
-1340 TANTAKNTADAATT
+1340 TANTAKNTADSATT

-1363 DTASKTASAA
+1363 DSANKTASAA
-1373 KSTADGAVSTANTA
+1373 KSTAEGAVSTANTA
-1387 KSTADGAVSTANSAK
+1387 NRTANSAK
-1402 NTADSAVNTANT
+1402 STADSAVNTANT

-1419 EGAVSTANSAK
+1419 EGAVSTANNAK
-1430 STADVAKSSVDNLEI
+1430 STADAAKSSVEGLEF
-1445 GGRNLFRRT
+1445 GGRNLVRNTSDEWSKWYKPVTGENSTFTFYNGVTVPDGSKKGDLFTTTIEIEWR
-1454 DTPYPNNDYLTA
+1454 NFV
-1466 LYYYASEPLVAGET
+1466 SETGKTFAMW
-1480 YTVTICVTPAKN
+1480 
-1492 VERFGL
+1492 F
-1498 FLSQGFKGQANLYVS
+1498 QGPSDGGWSKANLF
-1513 GTKKQIISKTFV
+1513 TKGLPIIRSETGKEVFRVTNSWRGD
-1525 ASYDSGR
+1525 ASRYGIGLRCDWSDG
-1532 EPSANPHNGTAMFFR
+1532 NGEFR
-1547 YPNDGTVTGNS
+1547 
-1558 TIHWVKIEKGN
+1558 IRRVKAERGN

-1597 PTGGTWQDTIPD
+1597 PTGGTWQDTVAD

-1618 RQAIVHVGGDIEYSD
+1618 RQAIVHVGGDIEYSN

-1670 LAGVSTRLGT
+1670 LAGVTTRLGT

-1693 AKVSTTDFNAFKTSN
+1693 AKVSTTDFNSFKSSN
-1708 TTAINDAKSSA
+1708 TTAINDAKNSAISTAASDATKKANDAKSAA

-1742 ASDATTKANNAKSA
+1742 ASDATTKANDAKSA

-1776 KTYSDGQIK
+1776 KSYSDGQIK
-1785 TVNAAITQTNTEI
+1785 TVNAAITQTNSEI

-1805 ALKVEQTDINKAIDG
+1805 ALKVEQTDLNYYEPQ
-1820 VTVGGRNL
+1820 NL
-1828 ATKTNQGTTGWG
+1828 ATLENCVIKRAGRWDIDVILNMPNCTTAKINSDGSISGFLNPGYIAFKVYFQKGKTLYYSLPDAGILMINVWKDPYSTRSHVASLDGFTPDFTGWG
-1840 WSMQKGDYT
+1840 W
-1849 ITEVVENGVR
+1849 
-1859 CCKLTRGSAAQ
+1859 
-1870 SGWSIIVYWN
+1870 
-1880 IGRKKWE
+1880 IGFCAFSTNTFTTFPVISLIKD
-1887 PNTTYTVSVEVKASH
+1887 TTYTP
-1902 NVDIFPRFLC
+1902 PRKTSLQ
-1912 IDGTHGIIQ
+1912 GI
-1921 DCKSIKSKTVTNTWT
+1921 
-1936 KLVWIVQS
+1936 
-1944 SNELPTR
+1944 
-1951 TDQNTYFAGMNSSP
+1951 
-1965 GAWYQFRNLK
+1965 
-1975 IEKGNK
+1975 
-1981 ATDWTPAPEDDE
+1981 E
-1993 ERLSSLESW
+1993 ELESW
-2002 KSEASLKITKDGII
+2002 KSEASLKITKNGII

-2030 ALTGRVTQAESTI
+2030 ALTGRVTRAESTI

-2120 SKLDLSATD
+2120 SKLDLSASD

-2141 EASKLNLSGYVTV
+2141 EASKLNLAGYVTV
-2154 SDLSGSGNTT
+2154 SDLSGSGTTT

-2178 RLDVNSIFAQEITAT
+2178 RLDVNDIFAKDVTAT
-2193 GTITGATLTG
+2193 GTITGVTLKS

-2288 TFSCPTTFNDTLIA
+2288 TFNNQTEFKDTLIA

-2325 GSTPFIDFYFNKSN
+2325 GSTPFIDFHFNKSN

-2368 GTGLSIAGNGTFGGD
+2368 GTGLTIAGTGTFNGD

-2399 YLYNESGSFCMM
+2399 YLYNESGTFCIM

-2465 PYPGKNCTIK
+2465 PYPGKSCTIK

-2495 GAAKPDGSAYDTIC
+2495 GAAKPDGAAYDTIC

-2515 VPGWRIR
+2515 VPGWRVR
-2522 SADGAWVG
+2522 TADGAWVG

-2544 NAARLAGS
+2544 NASRLGGNT
-2552 SNGTD
+2552 NGTD
-2557 AVYTFGSSGTF
+2557 AIYTFGSSGIF
-2568 HAKSVSQTSDER
+2568 YAKSVSQTSDER
-2580 EKNIISG
+2580 EKNILSG
-2587 ITEKYENLFMRLKP
+2587 ITEKYENLFMQLKP
-2601 VLFNWKT
+2601 VLFNWKS
-2608 GADGVHMGFGAQ
+2608 GADGIHMGFGAQ
-2620 TTLKLAEKCGI
+2620 TTLNLAEKCGI
-2631 RANELAAVHKSETE
+2631 SANELAAVHRSETE

-2650 SYTEIVPLTV
+2650 SYTEIVPLAV

>member
-1 MYKTSE
+1 MYQTSE

-22 KISDGTHSASE
+22 KISAGTHSASE

-41 SRSVADG
+41 SRSVADD
-48 CISVGGAVSS
+48 CISIGGAVSS

-84 DSEPEWVPLGL
+84 GSEPEWVPLGL

-124 LSELTYPCDGKA
+124 VSGLTYPCDGKT
-136 VLAEMAKKT
+136 VLVEMSKKT
-145 GVPIVTTNLPD
+145 GVPIITANLPD
-156 GVMISKR
+156 GVMLPKR

-208 MDRFGNVVFRWY
+208 MDRTGNVVFRWY
-220 TATDCSI
+220 TAADCSI
-227 SADRYYDDLTL
+227 SADRYYDDLAL
-238 GESVFAVEKIICQT
+238 GESVFTVEKIVCQA
-252 GNDTLSAGEGTA
+252 GNDILSAGEGTA

-271 VMTQDRLTA
+271 VMTLERLSA
-280 VHQQIKGL
+280 VQKQITGL

-299 DPRIDVGDIITII
+299 DPRVDVGDIITVTNPAG
-312 DKSENVVK
+312 EVVK
-320 IPVMSLVQDYDG
+320 IPVMAITQDFDG
-332 GLLSEIQSFGKSES
+332 GLLSEVRSFGKVESEVAQS
-346 VTGQNKGPT
+346 KGPT
-355 AQKLDRAYTDLFLVK
+355 AQKLDRVYTDMFLVK

-419 KNFSTQTAQ
+419 KNFSAQTAQ
-428 IKKLSGDFASFKTG
+428 IKKLSGDFLSFKTG
-442 DFESLKAKQADFES
+442 DFENLKAKQADFET
-456 ATVKNFTASN
+456 ATAKNFTATS

-477 SYKTIV
+477 RYKTIV

-522 DVADLNIGKLTA
+522 DVADLNVGKLTA

-547 ETKQLLAGYADIKLA
+547 ETKQLLAGYADINLA
-562 NVAAGTI
+562 NVKAGTI
-569 GSALIG
+569 DSALIR

-601 INVVNL
+601 INVTNM

-626 IDLTKLSKEVPTK
+626 IDLAKLSKEVPTK
-639 EYLDNIQNGLQNQID
+639 EYLDSVQNGLQNQID

-668 KNSPASSWTD
+668 KNSPAVSWTD

-703 YRFTNTGTDA
+703 YRFTNTGTSA

-751 SSWRKSTDT
+751 SSWRTSTDS

-788 AKSSAIE
+788 AKSS
-795 SAKGYADTAKTD
+795 

-828 SYTDTATKDMATSTS
+828 SYTDTATKDMATSTA
-843 VANAKKEAISEAAK
+843 VANAKKEAIDTAAK

-863 STAQSN
+863 SAAQST

-891 TAASDATKKADA
+891 AAASDATKKADA
-903 AKSSAISAAASDA
+903 AKSSAISAAATDA
-916 TTKANSAKSE
+916 TTKANTAKSE

-945 AISTAA
+945 AISAA
-951 SDATKKA
+951 SSDATKKA

-967 AASSDATTKANAA
+967 AASSDATSKANAA

-992 DNLQVGGRNLLTAT
+992 DNIAVGGRNLLVKT
-1006 NQGTSYWSNSHANG
+1006 NQGITYWTISYENG
-1020 DYSCESI
+1020 NYSRESI
-1027 TWLGVNAVKMGCS
+1027 TWLGVNAVKMSCS
-1040 KRSTSWKMFVHGIS
+1040 KRSTGWRIYLYDILF
-1054 VEQFNKL
+1054 EQFNKL
-1061 KPGGSYVLSYDTDG
+1061 KPGGSYVLAYDTDG

-1081 VSLMSPSALNSIVKT
+1081 LGLLSANGLNPIDKT

-1104 NYGYH
+1104 SYGYH

-1121 WGNQYVYLENNLY
+1121 WNNQVVYFENNLGS
-1134 PGESVIIANLKLEE
+1134 GESVIIANIKLEE

-1162 DAAINTKVSTT
+1162 DDAISEKVSTT
-1173 VFNEVKQTVDSNSA
+1173 VFNEVKQTVDANSA

-1192 SETVTTKADGST
+1192 SETVSKKADGST
-1204 VESLANTVNTVK
+1204 VETLTNTVNTVK

-1225 ISTLTTTVNKK
+1225 ISSLTTTVSKK
-1236 ADSST
+1236 ADGST

-1255 ADSNSANISE
+1255 ADSNSASISG
-1265 LSKTVSTK
+1265 LQTTVGKK

-1302 TYVTSQAYNEKV
+1302 TYVTSQTYTEKV
-1314 TNLESGISAAQGT
+1314 GALESGISAAQGT

-1333 TADSATK
+1333 
-1340 TANTAKNTADAATT
+1340 TADAATT

-1373 KSTADGAVSTANTA
+1373 KSTAEGAVSTANTA
-1387 KSTADGAVSTANSAK
+1387 KNTADSASKTASSAK
-1402 NTADSAVNTANT
+1402 STADSAVNTANI

-1430 STADVAKSSVDNLEI
+1430 STADAASNTINRGLNKWLIRQFASSASSDTTIDKIVGKDIVGTYEYADSDLSTRQMGLILKDYYIGYAITAVKFSETTSIETAFLSDDGGTVYLNGAQVAHNVLCNNDGVSCTLSFKKGWNVLEVVWVDGVGADGFKFTTTISKHAKCERMDCYASVDTVE
-1445 GGRNLFRRT
+1445 
-1454 DTPYPNNDYLTA
+1454 TA
-1466 LYYYASEPLVAGET
+1466 
-1480 YTVTICVTPAKN
+1480 YT
-1492 VERFGL
+1492 
-1498 FLSQGFKGQANLYVS
+1498 
-1513 GTKKQIISKTFV
+1513 
-1525 ASYDSGR
+1525 
-1532 EPSANPHNGTAMFFR
+1532 
-1547 YPNDGTVTGNS
+1547 
-1558 TIHWVKIEKGN
+1558 
-1569 KATDW
+1569 KAT
-1574 TPAPEDAIDHQYT
+1574 
-1587 QYYRSTSTTT
+1587 
-1597 PTGGTWQDTIPD
+1597 
-1609 LLENTCIWT
+1609 
-1618 RQAIVHVGGDIEYSD
+1618 
-1633 PVLDSVTKKVVSM
+1633 TKKVVSM

-1670 LAGVSTRLGT
+1670 LAGVTTRLGT

-1693 AKVSTTDFNAFKTSN
+1693 AKLSTTEFNTFKTNN
-1708 TTAINDAKSSA
+1708 TTAINDAKSSAISTAASDATKKANDAKSSA

-1766 TKANNALSSA
+1766 TKANDALSSA
-1776 KTYSDGQIK
+1776 KSYSDGQIK

-1805 ALKVEQTDINKAIDG
+1805 ALKVEQTDINKAIDE
-1820 VTVGGRNL
+1820 VTIGGKNI
-1828 ATKTNQGTTGWG
+1828 ATKTNQGTTGWN

-1849 ITEVVENGVR
+1849 ATEVVENGVR
-1859 CCKLTRGSAAQ
+1859 CCKLTRGSTAQ
-1870 SGWSIIVYWN
+1870 SGWSVIEYAN
-1880 IGRKKWE
+1880 IGRNKWE

-1902 NVDIFPRFLC
+1902 NVYISPRFLC
-1912 IDGTHGIIQ
+1912 GDGTNGIIQ
-1921 DCKSIKSKTVTNTWT
+1921 DCKSIKSKTVTNAWT
-1936 KLVWIVQS
+1936 KLIWIVQS

-1951 TDQNTYFAGMNSSP
+1951 TDQNTYFGGMNSSP

-2024 TGADVT
+2024 TGADVVN
-2030 ALTGRVTQAESTI
+2030 LTGRVTAAESTI

-2084 VEIINSGDTKIKAA
+2084 VEIIN
-2098 NLNLSATDVVNIIN
+2098 
-2112 SGTTTIKA
+2112 
-2120 SKLDLSATD
+2120 
-2129 VVNIIN
+2129 

-2141 EASKLNLSGYVTV
+2141 EASKLDLSGYVTI
-2154 SDLSGSGNTT
+2154 SSLSGSGTTT

-2178 RLDVNSIFAQEITAT
+2178 RLDVNGIFAKDVSATKLHVTGNSKIDGNLVTSGINASNITAGTISADRLDVAGIFAKDVTAT
-2193 GTITGATLTG
+2193 GTITGATL
-2203 AAVSCSGSTGVME
+2203 AGSSITTKTSN
-2216 LRKGG
+2216 KGSVNIAGDTISAKYSYASNKTQEMG
-2221 LNGFYVTEK
+2221 LCADGLSFGETVKNGNSASTYSYV
-2230 DNYRYTYG
+2230 
-2238 CAYTSTSLSL
+2238 SL
-2248 DYTKES
+2248 DQSGLYIQ
-2254 LTDVDVQKV
+2254 DVVHLSRSAAQ
-2263 YVLYADSSGVNI
+2263 A
-2275 GNLANFSI
+2275 
-2283 SEKKV
+2283 
-2288 TFSCPTTFNDTLIA
+2288 TFSCSVVAPGLGVHGSADISNDLRVYGAAAID
-2302 KGLSVGDIY
+2302 KGLTVKNAGL
-2311 ATSISVQNSGVELY
+2311 ELY
-2325 GSTPFIDFYFNKSN
+2325 AAKPYIDFHFGDSGS
-2339 TDYTSRIIELE
+2339 DYTSRIIELE
-2350 SGKLNVNGAVFTN
+2350 SGKLNINGTVLTNGGKIWGTELSVNGNIGVTGTLTASGTIKTTHSGVISATGRSTSWLNGAQPNGAV
-2363 GGTIW
+2363 
-2368 GTGLSIAGNGTFGGD
+2368 LD
-2383 LSATRGL
+2383 
-2390 KLNHGGTSL
+2390 
-2399 YLYNESGSFCMM
+2399 
-2411 HTGTDGSSTWPI
+2411 
-2423 VWDFKNDN
+2423 V
-2431 LAIANSI
+2431 I
-2438 NCGAYG
+2438 N
-2444 TFGKGIISKSES
+2444 TTENILMPSMR
-2456 VFHTGSYTD
+2456 
-2465 PYPGKNCTIK
+2465 
-2475 SWGTV
+2475 
-2480 ASLRFAAKGVGNTWL
+2480 LRTK
-2495 GAAKPDGSAYDTIC
+2495 K
-2509 TDANAL
+2509 
-2515 VPGWRIR
+2515 
-2522 SADGAWVG
+2522 GAWVT
-2530 ASYAQDPG
+2530 ASYDMNKC
-2538 FRIYYC
+2538 FYIYYA
-2544 NAARLAGS
+2544 NASRLGGTD
-2552 SNGTD
+2552 NGTD
-2557 AVYTFGSSGTF
+2557 AVYTFSADGNFST
-2568 HAKSVSQTSDER
+2568 KTITQTSDER

-2587 ITEKYENLFMRLKP
+2587 ITEKYEKLFMQLKP

-2608 GADGVHMGFGAQ
+2608 NEDGIHMGFGAQ

-2631 RANELAAVHKSETE
+2631 RENELAAVHKSKTE

-2650 SYTEIVPLTV
+2650 SYTEIVPLAV
-2660 QMVQKAITSIDSTRK
+2660 QMTQKALLTLDSTRK

>member
-1 MYKTSE
+1 MYKTSD
-7 KFKNA
+7 KFNSA
-12 VYGDSRTFLA
+12 VCGDGRTFYA
-22 KISDGTHSASE
+22 RISDGTHEVTSG
-33 EILSLKQT
+33 ILSVKQT
-41 SRSVADG
+41 SRSVPDE
-48 CISVGGAVSS
+48 CITVGGAVSS
-58 YVEIKMWDPGF
+58 YVEVEMIPPSF
-69 TLDGTELEISIGMTI
+69 SLDNTELNVSIGMLI
-84 DSEPEWVPLGL
+84 DGEKEWVPLGF
-95 FTAQKPKTDSGVVT
+95 FTVQKPKTDSGVVK
-109 FTAYDRIQTR
+109 FTAYDRIQSR
-119 MSGAF
+119 MNGMYA
-124 LSELTYPCDGKA
+124 SELTYPCDGKK
-136 VLAEMAKKT
+136 VLAEISKKT
-145 GVPIVTTNLPD
+145 GVPVDTSNLPD
-156 GVMISKR
+156 GVMIPLR
-163 AVSTD
+163 AVSTEITTD
-168 SIVDESGNPVTD
+168 DSGNKAENTSY
-180 TKYVTPFDGYTYRE
+180 TAPFDGYTYRE
-194 ALSYIAQFYGMFAT
+194 AVAYIAQLYGMFST
-208 MDRFGNVVFRWY
+208 MDRAGNLAVRWY
-220 TATDCSI
+220 TASNFSV
-227 SADRYYDDLTL
+227 SASRYYDDLTL
-238 GESVFAVEKIICQT
+238 AETVFSVEKITCQA
-252 GNDTLSAGEGTA
+252 GNDTFSAGDGNV
-264 CMQLENP
+264 CISLENP
-271 VMTQDRLTA
+271 AMTQELLSA
-280 VHQQIKGL
+280 VQKQVKGL

-299 DPRIDVGDIITII
+299 DPRVDVGDIITVTNPAG
-312 DKSENVVK
+312 EVVK
-320 IPVMSLVQDYDG
+320 IPVMAITQDFDG
-332 GLLSEIQSFGKSES
+332 GLLSEVRSFGKVESEVAQS
-346 VTGQNKGPT
+346 KGPT

-419 KNFSTQTAQ
+419 KNFSAQTAQ
-428 IKKLSGDFASFKTG
+428 IKKLSGDFLSFKTG
-442 DFESLKAKQADFES
+442 DFENLKAKQADFET
-456 ATVKNFTASN
+456 ATAKNFTATS

-477 SYKTIV
+477 RYKTIV

-522 DVADLNIGKLTA
+522 DVADLNVGKLTA
-534 RVATIEAAYISKT
+534 RVATIEAAYISKN
-547 ETKQLLAGYADIKLA
+547 ETKQLLAGYADISLA
-562 NVAAGTI
+562 NVKAGTI
-569 GSALIG
+569 DSALIR

-601 INVVNL
+601 INVMNL

-626 IDLTKLSKEVPTK
+626 IDLAKLSKEVPTK
-639 EYLDNIQNGLQNQID
+639 EYLDSVQNGLQNQID

-661 TDTIPTL
+661 SDTIPTL
-668 KNSPASSWTD
+668 KNSPAVSWTD

-703 YRFTNTGTDA
+703 YRFTNTGTSTN
-713 APVYEWVLIK
+713 PVYEWVLIK

-728 KALQELVTVNGDISG
+728 KALQELVTVNGDLTG

-751 SSWRKSTDT
+751 SSWRTSTDS

-788 AKSSAIE
+788 AKSSAI
-795 SAKGYADTAKTD
+795 
-807 AIASAKGYTDTAK
+807 ASAKGYTDSAK
-820 TAAIASSK
+820 TSAIASAK
-828 SYTDTATKDMATSTS
+828 GYTDTATKDMATSTA
-843 VANAKKEAISEAAK
+843 VANAKKEAI
-857 DASSKA
+857 D
-863 STAQSN
+863 T
-869 AISEAAKDATSKA
+869 AAKDATSKA

-903 AKSSAISAAASDA
+903 AKSSAISAAATDA
-916 TTKANSAKSE
+916 TTKANTAKSE

-945 AISTAA
+945 AIS
-951 SDATKKA
+951 
-958 NTAKSEAIS
+958 
-967 AASSDATTKANAA
+967 AASSDATSKANAA

-992 DNLQVGGRNLLTAT
+992 DNIAVGGRNLLVKT
-1006 NQGTSYWSNSHANG
+1006 NQVITYWTISYENG
-1020 DYSCESI
+1020 NYSRESI
-1027 TWLGVNAVKMGCS
+1027 TWLGVNAVKMSCS
-1040 KRSTSWKMFVHGIS
+1040 KRSTGWRIYLYDILF
-1054 VEQFNKL
+1054 EQFNKL

-1081 VSLMSPSALNSIVKT
+1081 LGLLSANGLNPIDKT

-1104 NYGYH
+1104 SYGYH

-1121 WGNQYVYLENNLY
+1121 WNNQVVYLENNLGS
-1134 PGESVIIANLKLEE
+1134 GESVIIANLKLEE

-1173 VFNEVKQTVDSNSA
+1173 VFNEVKQTVDTNSA
-1187 TITKL
+1187 TITRL
-1192 SETVTTKADGST
+1192 SETVSKKADGSSVT
-1204 VESLANTVNTVK
+1204 TLSNTVNSIK
-1216 QTTDANTAS
+1216 QTADSNTAA
-1225 ISTLTTTVNKK
+1225 ISGLQTTVSKK

-1241 VDTISKTLNTVKQT
+1241 VETVSKTLNTVKQT

-1273 ADGST
+1273 ADGSSVT
-1278 VETLTNRVS
+1278 ALTTRMSN
-1287 TAEQNLDGFKTTVSK
+1287 AEQNLDGFKTTVSK
-1302 TYVTSQAYNEKV
+1302 TYVTSQSYNEKV

-1340 TANTAKNTADAATT
+1340 TANTAK
-1354 TANTAKSTA
+1354 STA

-1373 KSTADGAVSTANTA
+1373 KSTAEGAVSTANTA
-1387 KSTADGAVSTANSAK
+1387 KNTADSANKTASSAKSTAN
-1402 NTADSAVNTANT
+1402 SAVNTANT

-1430 STADVAKSSVDNLEI
+1430 STADAAKSSVDNLEV
-1445 GGRNLFRRT
+1445 GGRNLFRST
-1454 DTPYPNNDYLTA
+1454 GVEHTNNNYMICQ
-1466 LYYYASEPLVAGET
+1466 YAPGNELLVEGEM
-1480 YTVTICVTPAKN
+1480 YTVSICITP
-1492 VERFGL
+1492 G
-1498 FLSQGFKGQANLYVS
+1498 KGVGAIAPYISRGYVGCLTLHISGSEKQILS
-1513 GTKKQIISKTFV
+1513 GTFKCRYAPGWTPENNINNAYFQIYRF
-1525 ASYDSGR
+1525 
-1532 EPSANPHNGTAMFFR
+1532 
-1547 YPNDGTVTGNS
+1547 PNDGTVTSNT
-1558 TIHWVKIEKGN
+1558 TIHWIKVEKGN
-1569 KATDW
+1569 KPTDW

-1587 QYYRSTSTTT
+1587 QYYRSASTTT

-1618 RQAIVHVGGDIEYSD
+1618 RQAIVHVGGDIEYSN
-1633 PVLDSVTKKVVSM
+1633 PVMDSVTKKVVSM
-1646 SAEVTKTAE
+1646 DAEVTKTAE

-1670 LAGVSTRLGT
+1670 LAGVTTRLGT

-1693 AKVSTTDFNAFKTSN
+1693 AKLSTTDFNTFKTNN

-1742 ASDATTKANNAKSA
+1742 ASDATKKANDAKSSAISTAASDATKKANDAKSA

-1776 KTYSDGQIK
+1776 KSYSDGQIK

-1805 ALKVEQTDINKAIDG
+1805 ALKVEQTDINKAIDNLQ
-1820 VTVGGRNL
+1820 VGGRNYIQHSDTWTSSGY
-1828 ATKTNQGTTGWG
+1828 ASNGITKSIVDGVLKVVVESGNGNWHNFFTENTIESNFNEDDTFTFSVEIKSDDSTTPPKIYFKEGFGYVPFQGTVFKEYSWISYTGTWKKEHGINIHFGWG
-1840 WSMQKGDYT
+1840 DAVGTYY
-1849 ITEVVENGVR
+1849 I
-1859 CCKLTRGSAAQ
+1859 
-1870 SGWSIIVYWN
+1870 
-1880 IGRKKWE
+1880 RK
-1887 PNTTYTVSVEVKASH
+1887 
-1902 NVDIFPRFLC
+1902 
-1912 IDGTHGIIQ
+1912 
-1921 DCKSIKSKTVTNTWT
+1921 IKF
-1936 KLVWIVQS
+1936 
-1944 SNELPTR
+1944 ER
-1951 TDQNTYFAGMNSSP
+1951 
-1965 GAWYQFRNLK
+1965 
-1975 IEKGNK
+1975 GNK
-1981 ATDWTPAPEDDE
+1981 RTDWTPAPEDDE

-2024 TGADVT
+2024 TGADVIN
-2030 ALTGRVTQAESTI
+2030 LTGRVTAAESTI

-2056 DSVISA
+2056 DGIISA
-2062 INQTSESVKISANK
+2062 INQTSESVKISASK

-2120 SKLDLSATD
+2120 SKLDLSASD

-2141 EASKLNLSGYVTV
+2141 EASKLNLSGYVTI
-2154 SDLSGSGNTT
+2154 SSLSGSGTTT

-2178 RLDVNSIFAQEITAT
+2178 RLDVNGIFAKNVTAT

-2203 AAVSCSGSTGVME
+2203 AAVSCSGSAGVME

-2254 LTDVDVQKV
+2254 LKSVDVQKV

-2275 GNLANFSI
+2275 GNLAKFSLD
-2283 SEKKV
+2283 KKNV

-2325 GSTPFIDFYFNKSN
+2325 GSTPFIDFHFNKSN

-2350 SGKLNVNGAVFTN
+2350 SGKLNINGAVFTD

-2368 GTGLSIAGNGTFGGD
+2368 GTGLSISGSGTFSGD
-2383 LSATRGL
+2383 ISATRGL
-2390 KLNHGGTSL
+2390 HLNHGGTSL
-2399 YLYNESGSFCMM
+2399 YLYNEGGSFCMM
-2411 HTGTDGSSTWPI
+2411 HTGTNGASTWPI

-2444 TFGKGIISKSES
+2444 TFGKGIISKAES

-2465 PYPGKNCTIK
+2465 PYPSKSCTIK

-2495 GAAKPDGSAYDTIC
+2495 GAAKPDGAAYDTIC

-2515 VPGWRIR
+2515 VPGWRVR
-2522 SADGAWVG
+2522 TADGAWVG

-2544 NAARLAGS
+2544 NASRLAGS

-2568 HAKSVSQTSDER
+2568 YAKSVSQTSDER
-2580 EKNIISG
+2580 EKNILSG
-2587 ITEKYENLFMRLKP
+2587 ITEKYEDLFMRLKP

-2608 GADGVHMGFGAQ
+2608 GTDGIHMGFGAQ

-2631 RANELAAVHKSETE
+2631 RENELAAVHKSKTE

-2650 SYTEIVPLTV
+2650 SYTEIVPLAV
-2660 QMVQKAITSIDSTRK
+2660 QMIQKAITSIDSTRK
-2675 EVSALGQN
+2675 EVSALESS

-2702 AALEKENKSLR
+2702 AVLEKENKSLR

>member
-12 VYGDSRTFLA
+12 VYGESRTFLA
-22 KISDGTHSASE
+22 KVSDGTHSASE

-41 SRSVADG
+41 SRSVADD
-48 CISVGGAVSS
+48 CVSVGGAVSS
-58 YVEIKMWDPGF
+58 YVEVKMWDPGF
-69 TLDGTELEISIGMTI
+69 TLDGTELEISLGMMIG
-84 DSEPEWVPLGL
+84 SKAEWVPLGL
-95 FTAQKPKTDSGVVT
+95 FTAQKPKSDSGVVT

-124 LSELTYPCDGKA
+124 LSELTYPCDGKT

-145 GVPIVTTNLPD
+145 GVPIITTNLPD
-156 GVMISKR
+156 GVMIPKR

-194 ALSYIAQFYGMFAT
+194 AISYIAQFYGMFAT
-208 MDRFGNVVFRWY
+208 MDRVGNVVFRWY
-220 TATDCSI
+220 TVADCSI
-227 SADRYYDDLTL
+227 SADRYYDDLTS
-238 GESVFAVEKIICQT
+238 GESVFTVEKIICQA
-252 GNDTLSAGEGTA
+252 GNDTLSAGDGTA

-271 VMTQDRLTA
+271 VMTQERLTA
-280 VHQQIKGL
+280 VYKQIKGL

-299 DPRIDVGDIITII
+299 DPRIDVGDIITIT
-312 DKSENVVK
+312 DKSGNVVK

-332 GLLSEIQSFGKSES
+332 GLLSEVQSFGKSEL

-355 AQKLDRAYTDLFLVK
+355 AQKLDRAYIDLFLVK
-370 EMVGGKANFDYVY
+370 EMVGEKANFDYVY
-383 GLEGKFK
+383 GLEGKFE

-419 KNFSTQTAQ
+419 KNFSAQTAQ
-428 IKKLSGDFASFKTG
+428 IKK
-442 DFESLKAKQADFES
+442 
-456 ATVKNFTASN
+456 
-466 ARIDTVSGDLA
+466 VSGDLA
-477 SYKTIV
+477 SFKTGEFEDLKSKQADFETATAKNFTATSARIDTVTGDLASYKNVV
-483 AENFSAANGKIEN
+483 AESFSAANGKIEN
-496 LETTTLKA
+496 LETTTLKS

-522 DVADLNIGKLTA
+522 DVAELNVGKLTA

-585 NVSAN
+585 SVSAN

-595 TIDASK
+595 TIDAAK
-601 INVVNL
+601 ITVINL
-607 NADNLTVGTING
+607 NADNLTVGKING
-619 QRIGDKS
+619 KLIGTGTV
-626 IDLTKLSKEVPTK
+626 DLSKLSKEVPTK
-639 EYLDNIQNGLQNQID
+639 EYLDSVQNGLQNQID
-654 SAIQTYT
+654 NAIQTYT

-678 NSTRAKHVGDI
+678 NSARAKHVGDI

-703 YRFTNTGTDA
+703 YRFTNTGTST
-713 APVYEWVLIK
+713 APVYEWALIK

-743 LKTFQSET
+743 LKSFQSET
-751 SSWRKSTDT
+751 SSWMTSTDA

-775 YSTKEETKTAADS
+775 YSTKEETKSAADS
-788 AKSSAIE
+788 AKSSAI
-795 SAKGYADTAKTD
+795 
-807 AIASAKGYTDTAK
+807 ASAKGYTDSAK
-820 TAAIASSK
+820 TSAIESSK
-828 SYTDTATKDMATSTS
+828 TYTDTATKDMATSTA
-843 VANAKKEAISEAAK
+843 VANAKKEAIDTAAK

-863 STAQSN
+863 STAQST

-903 AKSSAISAAASDA
+903 AKSSAISAAATDATKKADAAKSSAISAAATDA
-916 TTKANSAKSE
+916 TTKANTAKSE

-945 AISTAA
+945 AISAA
-951 SDATKKA
+951 SSDATSKA

-967 AASSDATTKANAA
+967 AAATDATTKANAA

-992 DNLQVGGRNLLTAT
+992 AGVEVGGRNLYYLKNIGYRAHRDWTDLVITDGLVSVKATGTDLTFGDIANVGDVLVESKGPIMNIEGAKYVT
-1006 NQGTSYWSNSHANG
+1006 FVISNPLFTKN
-1020 DYSCESI
+1020 YY
-1027 TWLGVNAVKMGCS
+1027 T
-1040 KRSTSWKMFVHGIS
+1040 F
-1054 VEQFNKL
+1054 FNK
-1061 KPGGSYVLSYDTDG
+1061 SRVAITYYAAAQA
-1075 GSSANF
+1075 SSA
-1081 VSLMSPSALNSIVKT
+1081 
-1096 HSQTAVKT
+1096 
-1104 NYGYH
+1104 
-1109 YTIKIVLNDTLT
+1109 TIKVPDGAAYMILRIGY
-1121 WGNQYVYLENNLY
+1121 GNAT
-1134 PGESVIIANLKLEE
+1134 PGTRYEFRIKVEK
-1148 GNKATPWTPAPEDI
+1148 GNKATDWTPAPEDV

-1187 TITKL
+1187 AITKL
-1192 SETVTTKADGST
+1192 SETVTTKADGSSVT
-1204 VESLANTVNTVK
+1204 ALSNTVNSVK
-1216 QTTDANTAS
+1216 QTADSNTAA
-1225 ISTLTTTVNKK
+1225 ISGLQTTVSKK

-1241 VDTISKTLNTVKQT
+1241 VETVNKTLNTVKQT

-1278 VETLTNRVS
+1278 VTALTTRMSN
-1287 TAEQNLDGFKTTVSK
+1287 AEQNLDGFKTTVSK
-1302 TYVTSQAYNEKV
+1302 TYVTSQTYNEKV
-1314 TNLESGISAAQGT
+1314 GSLESDISAAQGT

-1333 TADSATK
+1333 TADAATK
-1340 TANTAKNTADAATT
+1340 TANTAKSTADSATT

-1373 KSTADGAVSTANTA
+1373 KSTAEGAVSTANTAKSTADSANKTASSAKSTADSAVNTANSA

-1402 NTADSAVNTANT
+1402 
-1414 AKSTA
+1414 
-1419 EGAVSTANSAK
+1419 
-1430 STADVAKSSVDNLEI
+1430 STADAAKSSVDGLAI
-1445 GGRNLFRRT
+1445 GGRNLFRNT
-1454 DTPYPNNDYLTA
+1454 GVECSNNNYLVRGCA
-1466 LYYYASEPLVAGET
+1466 PGDELLVEGET
-1480 YTVTICVTPAKN
+1480 YTVSMCVTPGK
-1492 VERFGL
+1492 GL
-1498 FLSQGFKGQANLYVS
+1498 TILQPYLSDGYMLLCNLPVS
-1513 GTKKQIISKTFV
+1513 GNEKQVISKTFKCH
-1525 ASYDSGR
+1525 Y
-1532 EPSANPHNGTAMFFR
+1532 HNGRTPEDNIR
-1547 YPNDGTVTGNS
+1547 YANFDIYRLPNNGTVTSNT
-1558 TIHWVKIEKGN
+1558 TIHWIKVEKGN

-1597 PTGGTWQDTIPD
+1597 PTGGTWQDTVPD

-1618 RQAIVHVGGDIEYSD
+1618 RQAIVHVGGDVEYSN
-1633 PVLDSVTKKVVSM
+1633 PVMDSVTKKVVSM

-1680 AESKITQNAESIS
+1680 AESKISQNADSIS
-1693 AKVSTTDFNAFKTSN
+1693 AKVSTTDFNTFKASN
-1708 TTAINDAKSSA
+1708 TTAI
-1719 ISTAAS
+1719 
-1725 DATKK
+1725 
-1730 ANDAKSSAISTA
+1730 NDAKSSAISTA

-1776 KTYSDGQIK
+1776 KSYSDGQIK
-1785 TVNAAITQTNTEI
+1785 TVNAAITQTNSEI

-1805 ALKVEQTDINKAIDG
+1805 ALKVEQTDLNYYEPQ
-1820 VTVGGRNL
+1820 NL
-1828 ATKTNQGTTGWG
+1828 ATLENCVIKRAGRWDIDVILNMPNCTTAKINSDGSISGFLNPGYIAFKVYFQKGKTLYYSLPDAGILMINVWKDPYSTRSHVASLDGFTPDFTGWG
-1840 WSMQKGDYT
+1840 W
-1849 ITEVVENGVR
+1849 
-1859 CCKLTRGSAAQ
+1859 
-1870 SGWSIIVYWN
+1870 
-1880 IGRKKWE
+1880 IGFCAFSTNTFTTFPVISLIKD
-1887 PNTTYTVSVEVKASH
+1887 TTYTP
-1902 NVDIFPRFLC
+1902 PRKTSLQ
-1912 IDGTHGIIQ
+1912 GI
-1921 DCKSIKSKTVTNTWT
+1921 
-1936 KLVWIVQS
+1936 
-1944 SNELPTR
+1944 
-1951 TDQNTYFAGMNSSP
+1951 
-1965 GAWYQFRNLK
+1965 
-1975 IEKGNK
+1975 
-1981 ATDWTPAPEDDE
+1981 E
-1993 ERLSSLESW
+1993 ELESW

-2030 ALTGRVTQAESTI
+2030 KLTGRVTAAESTI

-2056 DSVISA
+2056 DGVISA

-2076 ISLTAAGL
+2076 ISLTASRL

-2098 NLNLSATDVVNIIN
+2098 NLNLSASDVVNIIN

-2120 SKLDLSATD
+2120 SKLDLS
-2129 VVNIIN
+2129 
-2135 KGTTKI
+2135 
-2141 EASKLNLSGYVTV
+2141 GYVTI
-2154 SDLSGSGNTT
+2154 SSLSGSGTTT

-2178 RLDVNSIFAQEITAT
+2178 RLDVNDIFAKDVTAT
-2193 GTITGATLTG
+2193 GTITGATLAG

-2230 DNYRYTYG
+2230 NNYRYTYG
-2238 CAYTSTSLSL
+2238 CAYTSTSLSI

-2288 TFSCPTTFNDTLIA
+2288 TFNNPTEFKDTLIA

-2325 GSTPFIDFYFNKSN
+2325 GSTPFIDFHFNKSN

-2368 GTGLSIAGNGTFGGD
+2368 GTGLTIAGTGTFNGD

-2399 YLYNESGSFCMM
+2399 YLYNESGTFCIM

-2465 PYPGKNCTIK
+2465 PYPGKSCTIK

-2495 GAAKPDGSAYDTIC
+2495 GAAKPDGAAYDTIC

-2515 VPGWRIR
+2515 VPGWRVR
-2522 SADGAWVG
+2522 TADGAWVG

-2544 NAARLAGS
+2544 NASRLAGS
-2552 SNGTD
+2552 TNGTD
-2557 AVYTFGSSGTF
+2557 AIYTFGSSGIF
-2568 HAKSVSQTSDER
+2568 YAKSVSQTSDER
-2580 EKNIISG
+2580 EKNILSG

-2601 VLFNWKT
+2601 ILFNWKT
-2608 GADGVHMGFGAQ
+2608 NEDGIHMGFGAQ
-2620 TTLKLAEKCGI
+2620 TTLNLAEKCGI
-2631 RANELAAVHKSETE
+2631 SANELAAVHRSETE

-2650 SYTEIVPLTV
+2650 SYTEIVPLAV

>member
-1 MYKTSE
+1 M
-7 KFKNA
+7 
-12 VYGDSRTFLA
+12 
-22 KISDGTHSASE
+22 
-33 EILSLKQT
+33 
-41 SRSVADG
+41 
-48 CISVGGAVSS
+48 
-58 YVEIKMWDPGF
+58 
-69 TLDGTELEISIGMTI
+69 
-84 DSEPEWVPLGL
+84 
-95 FTAQKPKTDSGVVT
+95 
-109 FTAYDRIQTR
+109 
-119 MSGAF
+119 
-124 LSELTYPCDGKA
+124 
-136 VLAEMAKKT
+136 
-145 GVPIVTTNLPD
+145 
-156 GVMISKR
+156 
-163 AVSTD
+163 
-168 SIVDESGNPVTD
+168 
-180 TKYVTPFDGYTYRE
+180 
-194 ALSYIAQFYGMFAT
+194 
-208 MDRFGNVVFRWY
+208 
-220 TATDCSI
+220 
-227 SADRYYDDLTL
+227 
-238 GESVFAVEKIICQT
+238 
-252 GNDTLSAGEGTA
+252 
-264 CMQLENP
+264 
-271 VMTQDRLTA
+271 
-280 VHQQIKGL
+280 
-288 EFLPA
+288 
-293 SVSFLG
+293 
-299 DPRIDVGDIITII
+299 
-312 DKSENVVK
+312 
-320 IPVMSLVQDYDG
+320 
-332 GLLSEIQSFGKSES
+332 
-346 VTGQNKGPT
+346 
-355 AQKLDRAYTDLFLVK
+355 
-370 EMVGGKANFDYVY
+370 
-383 GLEGKFK
+383 
-390 KLSGDYLS
+390 
-398 FKSGEFED
+398 
-406 LKAKQADFETATA
+406 
-419 KNFSTQTAQ
+419 
-428 IKKLSGDFASFKTG
+428 
-442 DFESLKAKQADFES
+442 
-456 ATVKNFTASN
+456 
-466 ARIDTVSGDLA
+466 
-477 SYKTIV
+477 V

-496 LETTTLKA
+496 LETTTLKS

-522 DVADLNIGKLTA
+522 DITDLNVGSLTA
-534 RVATIEAAYISKT
+534 RVATIEGAYISKT

-585 NVSAN
+585 SVSAN

-601 INVVNL
+601 INVMNM

-639 EYLDNIQNGLQNQID
+639 EYLDSVQNGLQNQID
-654 SAIQTYT
+654 NAIQTYT

-668 KNSPASSWTD
+668 KNVPASSWTD
-678 NSTRAKHVGDI
+678 NSVRAKHVGDI

-703 YRFTNTGTDA
+703 YRFTNTGTSTT
-713 APVYEWVLIK
+713 PVYEWVLIK

-728 KALQELVTVNGDISG
+728 RALQELVTVNGDISG

-775 YSTKEETKTAADS
+775 YSTKEETKSAADS

-795 SAKGYADTAKTD
+795 SAKGYTDSAKTS
-807 AIASAKGYTDTAK
+807 AIESAKGYTDSAK
-820 TAAIASSK
+820 TSAIESAK
-828 SYTDTATKDMATSTS
+828 GYTDTATKDMATSTA
-843 VANAKKEAISEAAK
+843 VANAKKEAIDTAAK

-863 STAQSN
+863 SMAQST

-882 DAAKSSAIS
+882 DAAKSFAIS

-903 AKSSAISAAASDA
+903 AKSSAISAAATDA
-916 TTKANSAKSE
+916 TTKADNAKSA
-926 AISTAA
+926 AISAA
-932 SDATKKANDAKSA
+932 SSDATKKANDAKSA
-945 AISTAA
+945 AISAA
-951 SDATKKA
+951 SSDATSKA

-967 AASSDATTKANAA
+967 AAASDATTKANAA

-992 DNLQVGGRNLLTAT
+992 DNIAVGGRNLLINT
-1006 NQGTSYWSNSHANG
+1006 NQGTTCWTISYENG
-1020 DYSCESI
+1020 NYSRESI
-1027 TWLGVNAVKMGCS
+1027 TWLGVNAVKMSCS
-1040 KRSTSWKMFVHGIS
+1040 KRSTGWRIYLYDILF
-1054 VEQFNKL
+1054 EQFNKL

-1081 VSLMSPSALNSIVKT
+1081 LGLLSANGLNSIEKT

-1104 NYGYH
+1104 SYGYH
-1109 YTIKIVLNDTLT
+1109 YTIKIVLKDTLT
-1121 WGNQYVYLENNLY
+1121 WSNQCVYLENNLGS
-1134 PGESVIIANLKLEE
+1134 GESVIIANIKLEE

-1162 DAAINTKVSTT
+1162 DAAIETKVSTT

-1192 SETVTTKADGST
+1192 SETVSKKADGSSVT
-1204 VESLANTVNTVK
+1204 ALTNTVNSVK
-1216 QTTDANTAS
+1216 QTADSNTAA
-1225 ISTLTTTVNKK
+1225 ISGLQTTVSKK

-1241 VDTISKTLNTVKQT
+1241 VETVSKTLNTVKQT

-1273 ADGST
+1273 ADGSSVT
-1278 VETLTNRVS
+1278 ALTTRMSN
-1287 TAEQNLDGFKTTVSK
+1287 AEQNLDGFKTTVSK
-1302 TYVTSQAYNEKV
+1302 TYVTSQTYEEKV
-1314 TNLESGISAAQGT
+1314 GSLESGISAAQGT

-1333 TADSATK
+1333 TADAATK
-1340 TANTAKNTADAATT
+1340 TANTAKSTADSATT

-1373 KSTADGAVSTANTA
+1373 KTTAE
-1387 KSTADGAVSTANSAK
+1387 GAVSTANSAK
-1402 NTADSAVNTANT
+1402 NTADSANKTASSAKSTADSAAATANSAKSTADSAVSTANT

-1430 STADVAKSSVDNLEI
+1430 STADAAKSSVDGLEI
-1445 GGRNLFRRT
+1445 GGRNLFRKT
-1454 DTPYPNNDYLTA
+1454 CMPYPNNDYLTA

-1492 VERFGL
+1492 VERFVL
-1498 FLSQGFKGQANLYVS
+1498 YLSQGFKPQTNLYVS

-1532 EPSANPHNGTAMFFR
+1532 EPSVNPHNGTAMFFR

-1597 PTGGTWQDTIPD
+1597 PTGGTWQDTVPD

-1680 AESKITQNAESIS
+1680 AESKISQNAESIS
-1693 AKVSTTDFNAFKTSN
+1693 AKVSTAEFNTFKTSN

-1742 ASDATTKANNAKSA
+1742 ASDATIKANNAKSA

-1776 KTYSDGQIK
+1776 KSYSDGQIK
-1785 TVNAAITQTNTEI
+1785 TVNAAITQTNSEI

-1828 ATKTNQGTTGWG
+1828 ARWTSSEWSDWIKPGTGVNQTRNFTRMTVPGDTQVGDAFTTTIEFEWCDFASQSGHTFSMWSQGSQDGGWKTNNLIADKLFTIKTSEGKQVFRVTNKWNGKATVYDLGIRV
-1840 WSMQKGDYT
+1840 DYS
-1849 ITEVVENGVR
+1849 NGNGKYR
-1859 CCKLTRGSAAQ
+1859 
-1870 SGWSIIVYWN
+1870 Y
-1880 IGRKKWE
+1880 
-1887 PNTTYTVSVEVKASH
+1887 
-1902 NVDIFPRFLC
+1902 RF
-1912 IDGTHGIIQ
+1912 
-1921 DCKSIKSKTVTNTWT
+1921 IKS
-1936 KLVWIVQS
+1936 
-1944 SNELPTR
+1944 ER
-1951 TDQNTYFAGMNSSP
+1951 
-1965 GAWYQFRNLK
+1965 
-1975 IEKGNK
+1975 GNK

-2002 KSEASLKITKDGII
+2002 KSEASLKMTKDGII

-2056 DSVISA
+2056 DGVISA

-2112 SGTTTIKA
+2112 AGTTTIKA
-2120 SKLDLSATD
+2120 SKLDLSASD

-2135 KGTTKI
+2135 AGTTKI
-2141 EASKLNLSGYVTV
+2141 EASKLNLSGYVTI
-2154 SDLSGSGNTT
+2154 SSLSGSGTTT
-2164 IDGSNIKTGKISTD
+2164 IDASNIKTGKISTD
-2178 RLDVNSIFAQEITAT
+2178 RLDVNDIFAKDVSATKLHVTGKSKIDGNLVASGINASNITTGTISADRLDVAGIFAKNVTAT
-2193 GTITGATLTG
+2193 GTITGATLAGSSITTKTG
-2203 AAVSCSGSTGVME
+2203 DKGSVNIAGDTISAKYSYASNKTQEMYIYAD
-2216 LRKGG
+2216 G
-2221 LNGFYVTEK
+2221 LSFGETVKNGNSASTYSYV
-2230 DNYRYTYG
+2230 
-2238 CAYTSTSLSL
+2238 SL
-2248 DYTKES
+2248 DQNGLYIQ
-2254 LTDVDVQKV
+2254 DVVRLSRSAAQ
-2263 YVLYADSSGVNI
+2263 A
-2275 GNLANFSI
+2275 
-2283 SEKKV
+2283 
-2288 TFSCPTTFNDTLIA
+2288 TFSCNVVTTGLGVNGSADINNDLRVYGTATID
-2302 KGLSVGDIY
+2302 KGLTVKNAGL
-2311 ATSISVQNSGVELY
+2311 ELY
-2325 GSTPFIDFYFNKSN
+2325 AATPFIDFHFDGNSA
-2339 TDYTSRIIELE
+2339 DYTSRIIELE
-2350 SGKLNVNGAVFTN
+2350 SGKLNVNGVVCNSGA
-2363 GGTIW
+2363 IW
-2368 GTGLSIAGNGTFGGD
+2368 GTNIAIDGPGTF
-2383 LSATRGL
+2383 T
-2390 KLNHGGTSL
+2390 
-2399 YLYNESGSFCMM
+2399 
-2411 HTGTDGSSTWPI
+2411 
-2423 VWDFKNDN
+2423 
-2431 LAIANSI
+2431 
-2438 NCGAYG
+2438 
-2444 TFGKGIISKSES
+2444 KGITSKAES
-2456 VFHTGSYTD
+2456 VFHTGSYAD
-2465 PYPGKNCTIK
+2465 PYPGKACTIK

-2480 ASLRFAAKGVGNTWL
+2480 ASLRFAAKGVSNTWL
-2495 GAAKPDGSAYDTIC
+2495 GAAKPDGAAYDTIC
-2509 TDANAL
+2509 TDAGAL
-2515 VPGWRIR
+2515 VPGWRVR
-2522 SADGAWVG
+2522 TADGAWVG

-2544 NAARLAGS
+2544 NASRLGGNT
-2552 SNGTD
+2552 NGTD
-2557 AVYTFGSSGTF
+2557 AIYTFGSSGTF

-2580 EKNIISG
+2580 EKNILSG

-2608 GADGVHMGFGAQ
+2608 GTDGIHMGFGAQ
-2620 TTLKLAEKCGI
+2620 TTLDLAEKCGI
-2631 RANELAAVHKSETE
+2631 RENELAAVHKSETE

-2660 QMVQKAITSIDSTRK
+2660 QMTQKALLAVNSTREEMQKAITSIDSTRK
-2675 EVSALGQN
+2675 EVSALESS

>member
-1 MYKTSE
+1 MYQTSE

-22 KISDGTHSASE
+22 KVSDGTHSASE

-41 SRSVADG
+41 SRSVADD
-48 CISVGGAVSS
+48 CISVGGVVSS

-69 TLDGTELEISIGMTI
+69 ALDGTELEISIGMTI
-84 DSEPEWVPLGL
+84 GSEPEWVPLGL
-95 FTAQKPKTDSGVVT
+95 FTAQKPKSDSGVVT

-124 LSELTYPCDGKA
+124 VSELTYPCDGKT

-156 GVMISKR
+156 GVMIPKR

-180 TKYVTPFDGYTYRE
+180 TKYVAPFDGYTYRE

-208 MDRFGNVVFRWY
+208 IDRVGNVVFRWY
-220 TATDCSI
+220 EAADCSI

-238 GESVFAVEKIICQT
+238 GESVFTVEKIICQA
-252 GNDTLSAGEGTA
+252 GNDILSAGDGTA

-271 VMTQDRLTA
+271 VMTQERFTA
-280 VHQQIKGL
+280 VYQQIKGL

-299 DPRIDVGDIITII
+299 DPRIDVGDIITIT
-312 DKSENVVK
+312 DKSGNVVK

-370 EMVGGKANFDYVY
+370 EMVGEKANFDYVY

-419 KNFSTQTAQ
+419 KNFSAQTAQ

-442 DFESLKAKQADFES
+442 DFENLKAKQADFET
-456 ATVKNFTASN
+456 ATAKNFTATS

-477 SYKTIV
+477 RYKTIV

-522 DVADLNIGKLTA
+522 DVADLNVGKLTA

-547 ETKQLLAGYADIKLA
+547 ETKQILAGYADINLA
-562 NVAAGTI
+562 NVKAGTI

-585 NVSAN
+585 SVSAN

-626 IDLTKLSKEVPTK
+626 IDLGKLSKEVPTK
-639 EYLDNIQNGLQNQID
+639 AYLDSVQNGLQSQID

-661 TDTIPTL
+661 SDIIPTL
-668 KNSPASSWTD
+668 KNSPAASWTD

-703 YRFTNTGTDA
+703 YRFTNTGTSA
-713 APVYEWVLIK
+713 APVYKWILIK

-728 KALQELVTVNGDISG
+728 RALQELVTVNGDLTG

-788 AKSSAIE
+788 AKTSAIASAKGYTDSAKTSAIESSKSYTDSAKTSAIE
-795 SAKGYADTAKTD
+795 SAKGYTDTAKTD
-807 AIASAKGYTDTAK
+807 AIASAKGYTDTA
-820 TAAIASSK
+820 
-828 SYTDTATKDMATSTS
+828 TKDMATSTA
-843 VANAKKEAISEAAK
+843 VANAKKEAIDTAAK

-891 TAASDATKKADA
+891 AAASDATKKADA
-903 AKSSAISAAASDA
+903 AKSSAISAAATDA
-916 TTKANSAKSE
+916 TTKANTAKSE

-945 AISTAA
+945 AISAA
-951 SDATKKA
+951 SSDATKKA

-967 AASSDATTKANAA
+967 AAASDATTKANAA

-992 DNLQVGGRNLLTAT
+992 DNIAVGGRNLAR
-1006 NQGTSYWSNSHANG
+1006 NTSISK
-1020 DYSCESI
+1020 
-1027 TWLGVNAVKMGCS
+1027 TWTSTHSDCS
-1040 KRSTSWKMFVHGIS
+1040 DTWA
-1054 VEQFNKL
+1054 
-1061 KPGGSYVLSYDTDG
+1061 GSDG
-1075 GSSANF
+1075 GSGW
-1081 VSLMSPSALNSIVKT
+1081 LPRILIEKD
-1096 HSQTAVKT
+1096 T
-1104 NYGYH
+1104 NY
-1109 YTIKIVLNDTLT
+1109 TISFD
-1121 WGNQYVYLENNLY
+1121 YVLENAPDDIGAGIGIGTGIDY
-1134 PGESVIIANLKLEE
+1134 TEDAWVILASYKKYGGSTTSGHFVYHLSPLDKEGTYFAFRPLRSTKATGTVKITISHFKLER
-1148 GNKATPWTPAPEDI
+1148 GNKATDWTPAPEDI
-1162 DAAINTKVSTT
+1162 DAAIETKVSTT
-1173 VFNEVKQTVDSNSA
+1173 VFNEVKQTVDTNSA
-1187 TITKL
+1187 TITKM
-1192 SETVTTKADGST
+1192 SEIVSKKADGSSVT
-1204 VESLANTVNTVK
+1204 ALLNTVNSIK
-1216 QTTDANTAS
+1216 QTADANTAS
-1225 ISTLTTTVNKK
+1225 ISSLTTTVNKK
-1236 ADSST
+1236 ADGST

-1278 VETLTNRVS
+1278 VTALTTRMSN
-1287 TAEQNLDGFKTTVSK
+1287 AEQNLDGFKTTVSK

-1340 TANTAKNTADAATT
+1340 TANTAK
-1354 TANTAKSTA
+1354 STA

-1373 KSTADGAVSTANTA
+1373 KSTADSASKTASSAKSTADSAVNTANSA

-1402 NTADSAVNTANT
+1402 
-1414 AKSTA
+1414 
-1419 EGAVSTANSAK
+1419 
-1430 STADVAKSSVDNLEI
+1430 STADAAKSSVDNLEI
-1445 GGRNLFRRT
+1445 GGRNLFRKT
-1454 DTPYPNNDYLTA
+1454 CMPYPNNDYLTA

-1492 VERFGL
+1492 VEMFVL
-1498 FLSQGFKGQANLYVS
+1498 YLSQGFKPQANLYVS

-1532 EPSANPHNGTAMFFR
+1532 EPSVNPHNGTAMFFR

-1597 PTGGTWQDTIPD
+1597 PTGGTWQDTVPD

-1633 PVLDSVTKKVVSM
+1633 PVMDSVTKKVVSM
-1646 SAEVTKTAE
+1646 DAEVTKTAE

-1670 LAGVSTRLGT
+1670 LAGVTTRLGT

-1693 AKVSTTDFNAFKTSN
+1693 AKLSTTEFNTFKTNN

-1719 ISTAAS
+1719 ISAAAS

-1776 KTYSDGQIK
+1776 KSYSDGQIK

-1805 ALKVEQTDINKAIDG
+1805 ALKVEQTDINKAVDNIAI
-1820 VTVGGRNL
+1820 GGRNL
-1828 ATKTNQGTTGWG
+1828 LTATNQGITYWTISYENGNYSRESITWLGVNAVKMSCSKRSTGWRIYLYDILFEQFNKLKPG
-1840 WSMQKGDYT
+1840 GSYVLSYDTDGGSSANFLGLLSANGLNPIDKTHSQTAVKTSYGYHYT
-1849 ITEVVENGVR
+1849 IKIVLNDTLTWNNQVVYFENNLGSGESVIIANI
-1859 CCKLTRGSAAQ
+1859 KL
-1870 SGWSIIVYWN
+1870 
-1880 IGRKKWE
+1880 E
-1887 PNTTYTVSVEVKASH
+1887 E
-1902 NVDIFPRFLC
+1902 
-1912 IDGTHGIIQ
+1912 
-1921 DCKSIKSKTVTNTWT
+1921 
-1936 KLVWIVQS
+1936 
-1944 SNELPTR
+1944 
-1951 TDQNTYFAGMNSSP
+1951 
-1965 GAWYQFRNLK
+1965 
-1975 IEKGNK
+1975 GNK
-1981 ATDWTPAPEDDE
+1981 ATPWTPAPEDDE

-2024 TGADVT
+2024 TGADVIN
-2030 ALTGRVTQAESTI
+2030 LTGRVTAAESTI

-2076 ISLTAAGL
+2076 ISLTASGL

-2098 NLNLSATDVVNIIN
+2098 NLNLTASDVVNIIN

-2120 SKLDLSATD
+2120 SKLDLSASD

-2154 SDLSGSGNTT
+2154 SSLSGSGTTT
-2164 IDGSNIKTGKISTD
+2164 IDASNIKTGKISTD
-2178 RLDVNSIFAQEITAT
+2178 RLDVAEIFAKDVSATKLHVTGNSKIDGNLVTSGINASNITTGTISADRLDVAGIFAKDVTAT
-2193 GTITGATLTG
+2193 GTITGAFLKGSRLVTAAGEKGIIDITG
-2203 AAVSCSGSTGVME
+2203 DVIGANYNYNSNEIQEMRLRADGLSFGESIKNGNSVETHQYVSIDQN
-2216 LRKGG
+2216 G
-2221 LNGFYVTEK
+2221 LYIQDIVH
-2230 DNYRYTYG
+2230 
-2238 CAYTSTSLSL
+2238 LSR
-2248 DYTKES
+2248 S
-2254 LTDVDVQKV
+2254 AGQ
-2263 YVLYADSSGVNI
+2263 A
-2275 GNLANFSI
+2275 
-2283 SEKKV
+2283 
-2288 TFSCPTTFNDTLIA
+2288 TFSCSVVAPGLGVHGSADISNDLRVYGAAAID
-2302 KGLSVGDIY
+2302 KGLTVKNAGL
-2311 ATSISVQNSGVELY
+2311 ELY
-2325 GSTPFIDFYFNKSN
+2325 AAKPFIDFHFSDSAA
-2339 TDYTSRIIELE
+2339 DYTSRIIENASGILNINGSTFTAGGSAWSPSFTANRIECINYSNDE
-2350 SGKLNVNGAVFTN
+2350 SQVHAHNNLRDVYLCASSSGRAGIYDSKHGWIIRNESDCVTTYVNTCMIKNGKVTAAANGTSWLNGAQP
-2363 GGTIW
+2363 GGA
-2368 GTGLSIAGNGTFGGD
+2368 SF
-2383 LSATRGL
+2383 
-2390 KLNHGGTSL
+2390 
-2399 YLYNESGSFCMM
+2399 ES
-2411 HTGTDGSSTWPI
+2411 
-2423 VWDFKNDN
+2423 
-2431 LAIANSI
+2431 
-2438 NCGAYG
+2438 
-2444 TFGKGIISKSES
+2444 
-2456 VFHTGSYTD
+2456 
-2465 PYPGKNCTIK
+2465 
-2475 SWGTV
+2475 
-2480 ASLRFAAKGVGNTWL
+2480 
-2495 GAAKPDGSAYDTIC
+2495 IC
-2509 TDANAL
+2509 TDAGAL
-2515 VPGWRIR
+2515 VPGWRVR

-2530 ASYAQDPG
+2530 ASYAYDPG
-2538 FRIYYC
+2538 FRIYYA
-2544 NAARLAGS
+2544 NAARL
-2552 SNGTD
+2552 NKNTD
-2557 AVYTFGSSGTF
+2557 NSYDAIYTFGASGTF

-2587 ITEKYENLFMRLKP
+2587 ITEKYESLFMRLRP

-2608 GADGVHMGFGAQ
+2608 GTDGIHMGFGAQ
-2620 TTLKLAEKCGI
+2620 TTLNLAEKCGI
-2631 RANELAAVHKSETE
+2631 SANELAAVHKSKAE

-2650 SYTEIVPLTV
+2650 SYTEIVPLAV

-2675 EVSALGQN
+2675 EVSALESS